1 MANKKKKILEEALK
15 MHEAA
20 GGTYSSPEAAA
31 KQQYANARHETA
43 KNAYN
48 QESMAK
54 AAERKRKKERERT
67 ELGNVQT
74 MRTSGA
80 ERVSLAEARA
90 AEAKKAFEDYM
101 GSDERK
107 QRTAEQQKKQEQ
119 NRFIQHLLTGTSDI
133 MQPEI
138 IQDDKETQLRKAS
151 EDAKQEAAQAKRLA
165 PMADYLARFP
175 VDPEERSQEERT
187 TVEALREFDQM
198 PYADRAALES
208 YAVNGYRDQNLPIEL
223 AGIIP
228 TAQQEAAG
236 LIARYGK
243 GKVDRMAAAYMR
255 WQNAQLNEQ
264 VAQKSREA
272 VDSGAGGSIGHNI
285 ASVAANVGGGIVGTL
300 GQLQN
305 RAMEAG
311 IYGTV
316 DPNAVGSAVNTYV
329 DSVRDETFQN
339 ITGDQYN
346 ENGEKVEDGGAMRQ
360 GAGYLYQAA
369 MSAADSVARMWAAG
383 AFGGGTGLASG
394 LAATQAFSRSMAA
407 ASANG
412 ATPAQAALS
421 AAADATWEYL
431 SEKLPLDKLI
441 DMAPQK
447 NFRAILGNALKQ
459 AGIEIV
465 GEEANLVASLFSQA
479 FILKEK
485 SDFNLQKQ
493 QYMAQGMSEEEA
505 TRAATANLW
514 EEAKQTAIVAGMSG
528 GFQGATQTLTGAFGQ
543 PDEIQDV
550 QQEGNP
556 TEESPVVEPQ
566 EESPLS
572 VQQDPVGQ
580 ETESAPVMP
589 EEAAGAPET
598 RELDV
603 VTQAV
608 QQAQQNREA
617 VQNAQQEPTLAQQLT
632 PEQRVQEAV
641 KGVRKKEEDGVKINT
656 PETGGVWNKLRSYT
670 QSEKENWK
678 YSKRIVLCDGIENFR
693 QFVSNALTSKEQTH
707 KKMYFGAITQNLA
720 TEIKNAAG
728 VNVEGYNLSLGEDE
742 IRKIKKSHGNE
753 KTETSRG
760 QRPVTEAD
768 YLVIPDIVQ
777 NADSIKRSDSDYEGK
792 PALEFRKR
800 NGNEL
805 TTVVA
810 VVSDKRLDVFVQTA
824 YINKKGG
831 SIATPESV
839 QADSFTPV
847 ATGGTAPVSEDP
859 QGQKTVHP
867 GATPKA
873 ESAGSS
879 KEATQ
884 STNMNSSMNIPA
896 GSSVS
901 TIPQLPQ
908 EVNGNPAQESNYYDE
923 FEDWGADPNREGVGN
938 PLADRNYS
946 EVGKRSIKAYMYEN
960 PAVKP
965 FYQEQAAWLLSEL
978 ADTTRGERTY
988 NDQVYYESGGEKGWY
1003 GTKRHTSESIAELL
1017 DQDGMTYEQIERGLN
1032 AIIRDNGEENNAA
1045 SKRIEFVINDRLM
1058 NGYTD
1063 FYSGE
1068 RVPGNAE
1075 YLNLLRSQQQAE
1087 DNGQPAPEGMKGTG
1101 AAEQNFTGKAAYAD
1115 LLQDGNVQRDR
1126 PGDVRPVEVPKK
1138 DGAGRRV
1145 TEFAG
1150 NTYGAKAT
1158 PDYMANEIESLIQDG
1173 KLGFDTR
1180 SNQESLRRAA
1190 DALEGNTEGVK
1201 AQITENLANDKVQ
1214 DGDIEKAM
1222 LLYVKNANSKD
1233 KADQEAAAQ
1242 ILVQL
1247 GKMANITGRDL
1258 QLFSMLR
1265 RMTPE
1270 GQLLYAEKSAR
1281 SMVEGLNK
1289 NRSVNKKIVSRRK
1302 EQAESAVKAVEQ
1314 AKKQAGSAVARNSE
1328 KVREALTK
1336 YAKGESSDKKP
1347 VQAAI
1352 RAALKDI
1359 GETLDKLARSGEKT
1373 KAATGTE
1380 IVKLLTKKYGFDQA
1394 DASHVADVV
1403 KAEYQRMVREKSKKI
1418 LAQSFKERKPRE
1430 QKTSDQIFD
1439 ELANLGAF
1447 DADSEFNQAAAE
1459 KWLKTKDTYIEPE
1472 LAKAYLDAKTDDEK
1486 EAALDNIYKDVAS
1499 RIPATLGEKW
1509 DALRNVAMLL
1519 NPKTHI
1525 RNMGATGSFLPFVE
1539 VKRVIGAGLEKA
1551 LLDEE
1556 QRTKAVLGSDKR
1568 SKALLKWAKE
1578 DAKKPK
1584 VIERLGQ
1591 SGTTGDNARSK
1602 IQEHRQI
1609 LPGIMDE
1616 RYKGNMAVM
1625 EAEDRFFKRITY
1637 ARSLASFLKA
1647 RGYSETDIQ
1656 GGLVPAGVLEEGR
1669 TLAIQ
1674 EAQKATFNDRN
1685 KFSDSLAK
1693 LANTVDDLH
1702 PVMAFMRKGLFPFV
1716 RTPANVMKRLTE
1728 YNPLTPVTLL
1738 FTAKK
1743 DLDSGKKTAADII
1756 DEVSAGLTGAA
1767 AIALGAA
1774 LASGLVPDVELVG
1787 EATEEEKK
1795 QGAIDYSIRIG
1806 DNYYGVG
1813 WLSPTMIPL
1822 FIGATLKNA
1831 YVSAHSSEET
1841 GVDGWDF
1848 ADGLVSIGADI
1859 LNPMMELSML
1869 SSLHE
1874 FSERLKN
1881 EEDPGDKAIAGFMHT
1896 VTSYFTQGLPTIF
1909 GQAEQAAETEK
1920 SSTYVNTDN
1929 STEKAIKKTLGD
1941 ATRRIPGL
1949 DLYQTPRRDEW
1960 GMAIENEGSPLE
1972 RVANAFFNPFAVSK
1986 RKNDPLT
1993 KEISRLNE
2001 ATGENLAPPM
2011 PTRVIN
2017 YTDADGN
2024 QHKNVR
2030 LTQEQYDKLAQI
2042 QGETAKELVTA
2053 LTESDDYKAM
2063 DDEQKAA
2070 SLKLAYEYAK
2080 ETAEIAAM
2088 DDHLGYGE
2096 TWKEELNEAKK
2107 PADFILRRVSGSE
2120 LNKAMSAMDAAWD
2133 HNWATDVKSKALETA
2148 YDNYKA
2154 MSPAARREVEAFAT
2168 GTTAKYLEARRNGIS
2183 HKDFLA
2189 AAKNVETVKGTGK
2202 YNSETK
2208 KNTVKDIDKRE
2219 AIAKTTGLTEH
2230 QVDIIMKA
2238 YMPDYDPDAEKKEKT
2253 ELKYDYIRQE
2263 LGMTPVEYADT
2274 YRAYLENAKKHE
2286 KIAAIQ
2292 DLGYDYTTASK
2303 LYRLY
2308 NGKIDVVAWAGK

>member
-74 MRTSGA
+74 MRTSGE

-243 GKVDRMAAAYMR
+243 GKVDRLAAAYMR

-383 AFGGGTGLASG
+383 AFGGGAGLASG

-459 AGIEIV
+459 AGIEIM

-485 SDFNLQKQ
+485 SDFNLEKQ

-543 PDEIQDV
+543 PDEIQNV

-556 TEESPVVEPQ
+556 AEESPVIEPQ

-572 VQQDPVGQ
+572 AQQDPVGQ
-580 ETESAPVMP
+580 DTESAPVMP

-617 VQNAQQEPTLAQQLT
+617 AQNAQQEPTLAQLLT

-1150 NTYGAKAT
+1150 DAYGAKAT

-1201 AQITENLANDKVQ
+1201 AQITENLAHDKVQ

-1222 LLYVKNANSKD
+1222 LLYVKNANSKE

-1247 GKMANITGRDL
+1247 GKMANITGRSL

-1359 GETLDKLARSGEKT
+1359 GETLDKLARSGEKA

-1509 DALRNVAMLL
+1509 DAWRNVAMLL

-1539 VKRVIGAGLEKA
+1539 VKRVIGAALEKA

-1609 LPGIMDE
+1609 LPGILDKV
-1616 RYKGNMAVM
+1616 RKGNMAVM

-1685 KFSDSLAK
+1685 AFSDTIAK
-1693 LANTVDDLH
+1693 LGRGADKI
-1702 PVMAFMRKGLFPFV
+1702 PVIGKVISKGALPFL
-1716 RTPANVMKRLTE
+1716 RTPANVVARAWDYSPMKLAETFYQVRKGNVDSATAIDQVSSSLT
-1728 YNPLTPVTLL
+1728 
-1738 FTAKK
+1738 
-1743 DLDSGKKTAADII
+1743 GTAAM
-1756 DEVSAGLTGAA
+1756 
-1767 AIALGAA
+1767 ALGAA
-1774 LASGLVPDVELVG
+1774 LAAGIVPDVELVG
-1787 EATEEEKK
+1787 KIEDEDEKESGATE
-1795 QGAIDYSIRIG
+1795 YSLRVG
-1806 DNYYGVG
+1806 DKYYSVS
-1813 WLSPTMIPL
+1813 WIAPAMIPL
-1822 FIGATLKNA
+1822 FIGANLYDKFQA
-1831 YVSAHSSEET
+1831 LGEEN
-1841 GVDGWDF
+1841 GMDGWDVAQAF
-1848 ADGLVSIGADI
+1848 MEVGADA
-1859 LNPMMELSML
+1859 LDPMLELSML
-1869 SSLHE
+1869 SSLNDM
-1874 FSERLKN
+1874 LDAAAD
-1881 EEDPGDKAIAGFMHT
+1881 EDDAGGKAIALFLNAA
-1896 VTSYFTQGLPTIF
+1896 TSYFTQGLPTIF
-1909 GQAEQAAETEK
+1909 GQAEQATETEK

-1929 STEKAIKKTLGD
+1929 KVEKVIKKALGN
-1941 ATRRIPGL
+1941 ASRRIPGIDLFQMPRL
-1949 DLYQTPRRDEW
+1949 DEFGQVVK
-1960 GMAIENEGSPLE
+1960 NEGDGLE
-1972 RVANAFFNPFAVSK
+1972 RAFNAFLNPFNVSQK
-1986 RKNDPLT
+1986 KTDPISQEL
-1993 KEISRLNE
+1993 SRLRK
-2001 ATGENLAPPM
+2001 AGAENASIPLPQR
-2011 PTRVIN
+2011 TIS
-2017 YTDADGN
+2017 YTDTDGEK
-2024 QHKNVR
+2024 HTDVR
-2030 LTQEQYDKLAQI
+2030 LSQEQFQKLAEK
-2042 QGETAKELVTA
+2042 QGQTEQAVLSA
-2053 LTESDDYKAM
+2053 LLDSDDFRAM
-2063 DDEQKAA
+2063 SDEAKDDV
-2070 SLKLAYEYAK
+2070 LAIVHSYAK
-2080 ETAEIAAM
+2080 ETGELAAVEN
-2088 DDHLGYGE
+2088 HLGYSA
-2096 TWKEELNEAKK
+2096 TWMEELAEADD
-2107 PADFILRRVSGSE
+2107 PAKYIVQRVAGTN
-2120 LNKAMSAMDAAWD
+2120 LNRAMTDLDTAWD
-2133 HNWATDVKSKALETA
+2133 HSWNTTAKERALDEAYAEYKSMSKEAQKEIET
-2148 YDNYKA
+2148 
-2154 MSPAARREVEAFAT
+2154 FAT
-2168 GTTAKYLEARRNGIS
+2168 GTAKKYLEARGNGIS

-2292 DLGYDYTTASK
+2292 DLGYDHTMASK

>member
-31 KQQYANARHETA
+31 KQQYANTRHETA

-48 QESMAK
+48 QMFMEK

-90 AEAKKAFEDYM
+90 AGAKKAFEDYM

-175 VDPEERSQEERT
+175 IDPEERSQEERT

-243 GKVDRMAAAYMR
+243 GKVDAMAAAYMR

-346 ENGEKVEDGGAMRQ
+346 ENGEKVEDGGALRQ

-543 PDEIQDV
+543 PDEIQNV
-550 QQEGNP
+550 QQDGNP
-556 TEESPVVEPQ
+556 AEESPVIEPQ

-580 ETESAPVMP
+580 DTESAPVMP

-617 VQNAQQEPTLAQQLT
+617 AQNAQQEPALAQQLT

-641 KGVRKKEEDGVKINT
+641 KGVHGKGNT
-656 PETGGVWNKLRSYT
+656 PYDFA
-670 QSEKENWK
+670 EKEAEPTTAGELPKNG
-678 YSKRIVLCDGIENFR
+678 S
-693 QFVSNALTSKEQTH
+693 
-707 KKMYFGAITQNLA
+707 LA
-720 TEIKNAAG
+720 TPISSASKNNIFQSGTEVKGNPVAA
-728 VNVEGYNLSLGEDE
+728 
-742 IRKIKKSHGNE
+742 
-753 KTETSRG
+753 
-760 QRPVTEAD
+760 
-768 YLVIPDIVQ
+768 
-777 NADSIKRSDSDYEGK
+777 SDY
-792 PALEFRKR
+792 
-800 NGNEL
+800 
-805 TTVVA
+805 
-810 VVSDKRLDVFVQTA
+810 D
-824 YINKKGG
+824 
-831 SIATPESV
+831 
-839 QADSFTPV
+839 
-847 ATGGTAPVSEDP
+847 
-859 QGQKTVHP
+859 
-867 GATPKA
+867 
-873 ESAGSS
+873 AG
-879 KEATQ
+879 
-884 STNMNSSMNIPA
+884 I
-896 GSSVS
+896 
-901 TIPQLPQ
+901 
-908 EVNGNPAQESNYYDE
+908 
-923 FEDWGADPNREGVGN
+923 
-938 PLADRNYS
+938 
-946 EVGKRSIKAYMYEN
+946 
-960 PAVKP
+960 
-965 FYQEQAAWLLSEL
+965 
-978 ADTTRGERTY
+978 
-988 NDQVYYESGGEKGWY
+988 
-1003 GTKRHTSESIAELL
+1003 
-1017 DQDGMTYEQIERGLN
+1017 
-1032 AIIRDNGEENNAA
+1032 
-1045 SKRIEFVINDRLM
+1045 
-1058 NGYTD
+1058 
-1063 FYSGE
+1063 
-1068 RVPGNAE
+1068 
-1075 YLNLLRSQQQAE
+1075 
-1087 DNGQPAPEGMKGTG
+1087 KGTG

-1115 LLQDGNVQRDR
+1115 LLQEGNVQRDR
-1126 PGDVRPVEVPKK
+1126 PGDVRPVEVPKT

-1145 TEFAG
+1145 TELAG
-1150 NTYGAKAT
+1150 NAYGAKAT

-1242 ILVQL
+1242 TLVQL
-1247 GKMANITGRDL
+1247 GKMANITGRNL

-1509 DALRNVAMLL
+1509 DAWRNVAMLL

-1609 LPGIMDE
+1609 LPGILDKV
-1616 RYKGNMAVM
+1616 RKGNMAVM

-1685 KFSDSLAK
+1685 AFSDTIAK
-1693 LANTVDDLH
+1693 LGRGADKI
-1702 PVMAFMRKGLFPFV
+1702 PVIGKVISKGALPFL
-1716 RTPANVMKRLTE
+1716 RTPANVVARAWDYSPMKLAETFYQVRKGDIDAATVIDQVSSSLT
-1728 YNPLTPVTLL
+1728 
-1738 FTAKK
+1738 
-1743 DLDSGKKTAADII
+1743 GTAAM
-1756 DEVSAGLTGAA
+1756 
-1767 AIALGAA
+1767 ALGAA
-1774 LASGLVPDVELVG
+1774 LAAGIAPDVELVG
-1787 EATEEEKK
+1787 RIEDEDEKESGATE
-1795 QGAIDYSIRIG
+1795 YSLRVG
-1806 DNYYGVG
+1806 DKYYSVS

-1822 FIGATLKNA
+1822 FIGANLYDKFQA
-1831 YVSAHSSEET
+1831 LGEEN
-1841 GVDGWDF
+1841 GMDGWGVAQAF
-1848 ADGLVSIGADI
+1848 MEVGAGVVG
-1859 LNPMMELSML
+1859 PMLELSML
-1869 SSLHE
+1869 SSLNDAIAA
-1874 FSERLKN
+1874 FA
-1881 EEDPGDKAIAGFMHT
+1881 EEDDPGMGLLAALLNSA
-1896 VTSYFTQGLPTIF
+1896 TSYFTQGLPTIF
-1909 GQAEQAAETEK
+1909 GQAEQATETEK

-1929 STEKAIKKTLGD
+1929 KVEKVIKKALGN
-1941 ATRRIPGL
+1941 ASRRIPGIDLFQMPRL
-1949 DLYQTPRRDEW
+1949 DEFGQVVK
-1960 GMAIENEGSPLE
+1960 NEGDGLE
-1972 RVANAFFNPFAVSK
+1972 RAFNAFLNPFNVSQK
-1986 RKNDPLT
+1986 KTDPISQEL
-1993 KEISRLNE
+1993 SRLRK
-2001 ATGENLAPPM
+2001 AGAENASIPLPQR
-2011 PTRVIN
+2011 TIS
-2017 YTDADGN
+2017 YTDTDGEK
-2024 QHKNVR
+2024 HTDVR
-2030 LTQEQYDKLAQI
+2030 LSQEQFQKLAEK
-2042 QGETAKELVTA
+2042 QGQTEQAVLSA
-2053 LTESDDYKAM
+2053 LLDSDDFRAM
-2063 DDEQKAA
+2063 SDEVKDDV
-2070 SLKLAYEYAK
+2070 LAIVHSYAK
-2080 ETAEIAAM
+2080 ETGELAAVEN
-2088 DDHLGYGE
+2088 HLGYSA
-2096 TWKEELNEAKK
+2096 TWMEELAEADD
-2107 PADFILRRVSGSE
+2107 PAKYIVQRVAGAN
-2120 LNKAMSAMDAAWD
+2120 LNRAMTDLDTAWD
-2133 HNWATDVKSKALETA
+2133 HSWN
-2148 YDNYKA
+2148 
-2154 MSPAARREVEAFAT
+2154 
-2168 GTTAKYLEARRNGIS
+2168 TTAKERALDEAYAEYKSMSKEAQKEIETFAAGTAKKYLEARRNGIS

-2219 AIAKTTGLTEH
+2219 AIAKTTGLTER

-2263 LGMTPVEYADT
+2263 LGMTPAEYADT

-2292 DLGYDYTTASK
+2292 DLGYDHTMASK

>member
-54 AAERKRKKERERT
+54 AAERKREAEAAKKKAERIAQTKQQVRT
-67 ELGNVQT
+67 E
-74 MRTSGA
+74 A
-80 ERVSLAEARA
+80 EETKTALST
-90 AEAKKAFEDYM
+90 YM
-101 GSDERK
+101 QSDERK
-107 QRTAEQQKKQEQ
+107 QKEEAHKKQELS
-119 NRFIQHLLTGTSDI
+119 RFTQQLLGGNADI
-133 MQPEI
+133 MQPQMLRDE
-138 IQDDKETQLRKAS
+138 KEAQLRK
-151 EDAKQEAAQAKRLA
+151 EADKAGKTQTVLENAQASQERARETTSTEEADLA
-165 PMADYLARFP
+165 EIQAMT
-175 VDPEERSQEERT
+175 PEERRQLDEYIFN
-187 TVEALREFDQM
+187 REQKFYSGFDPTKSDLMMPQM
-198 PYADRAALES
+198 PVVSPLEQK
-208 YAVNGYRDQNLPIEL
+208 YGKKRLDEL
-223 AGIIP
+223 AES
-228 TAQQEAAG
+228 Q
-236 LIARYGK
+236 
-243 GKVDRMAAAYMR
+243 
-255 WQNAQLNEQ
+255 
-264 VAQKSREA
+264 SRKNQREISEKA
-272 VDSGAGGSIGHNI
+272 
-285 ASVAANVGGGIVGTL
+285 
-300 GQLQN
+300 LQ
-305 RAMEAG
+305 
-311 IYGTV
+311 
-316 DPNAVGSAVNTYV
+316 D
-329 DSVRDETFQN
+329 
-339 ITGDQYN
+339 
-346 ENGEKVEDGGAMRQ
+346 
-360 GAGYLYQAA
+360 
-369 MSAADSVARMWAAG
+369 
-383 AFGGGTGLASG
+383 
-394 LAATQAFSRSMAA
+394 AA
-407 ASANG
+407 ASAGGSGWDAVGHSALAVLAGASSGIGKGLDYLKDKAMGTGRYDGMDPNG
-412 ATPAQAALS
+412 AGSFLGNYAGTVQGTVADKIEGDTYDEEGNLIEDGGWLRKGLSMGYQGLMSAAESSVRALLFGGAAGGAAV
-421 AAADATWEYL
+421 AAADTFVDGVNEAMASGATQGQATSIGLAKAMVEFIT
-431 SEKLPLDKLI
+431 EKIPMDRLTDLI
-441 DMAPQK
+441 KGGGKSLLRNMA
-447 NFRAILGNALKQ
+447 AQ
-459 AGIEIV
+459 A
-465 GEEANLVASLFSQA
+465 GEEATTEVASYAAS
-479 FILKEK
+479 ILAEWGILREK
-485 SDFNLQKQ
+485 SGYQQKIAK
-493 QYMAQGMSEEEA
+493 YILDGV
-505 TRAATANLW
+505 NP
-514 EEAKQTAIVAGMSG
+514 EEAKKLVDREVLNEATETAIVSGFAGALGGISG
-528 GFQGATQTLTGAFGQ
+528 TYIGNKVEENAQGDLEQVIQ
-543 PDEIQDV
+543 P
-550 QQEGNP
+550 
-556 TEESPVVEPQ
+556 EESQPSDQ
-566 EESPLS
+566 QGESPLS

-580 ETESAPVMP
+580 GTESAPVMP
-589 EEAAGAPET
+589 EEAASAPET

-617 VQNAQQEPTLAQQLT
+617 AQNAQQEPTLAQQLT
-632 PEQRVQEAV
+632 PEQRVQEAL
-641 KGVRKKEEDGVKINT
+641 KGVHKKEADAVQQEAAAQAAAWRGELAQ
-656 PETGGVWNKLRSYT
+656 ETA
-670 QSEKENWK
+670 E
-678 YSKRIVLCDGIENFR
+678 
-693 QFVSNALTSKEQTH
+693 AEQ
-707 KKMYFGAITQNLA
+707 LA
-720 TEIKNAAG
+720 
-728 VNVEGYNLSLGEDE
+728 VD
-742 IRKIKKSHGNE
+742 R
-753 KTETSRG
+753 
-760 QRPVTEAD
+760 
-768 YLVIPDIVQ
+768 
-777 NADSIKRSDSDYEGK
+777 ADSLAKEEAPPPDLYEQK
-792 PALEFRKR
+792 PA
-800 NGNEL
+800 
-805 TTVVA
+805 
-810 VVSDKRLDVFVQTA
+810 
-824 YINKKGG
+824 
-831 SIATPESV
+831 
-839 QADSFTPV
+839 
-847 ATGGTAPVSEDP
+847 
-859 QGQKTVHP
+859 
-867 GATPKA
+867 
-873 ESAGSS
+873 
-879 KEATQ
+879 
-884 STNMNSSMNIPA
+884 M
-896 GSSVS
+896 
-901 TIPQLPQ
+901 
-908 EVNGNPAQESNYYDE
+908 
-923 FEDWGADPNREGVGN
+923 
-938 PLADRNYS
+938 
-946 EVGKRSIKAYMYEN
+946 
-960 PAVKP
+960 
-965 FYQEQAAWLLSEL
+965 
-978 ADTTRGERTY
+978 
-988 NDQVYYESGGEKGWY
+988 
-1003 GTKRHTSESIAELL
+1003 
-1017 DQDGMTYEQIERGLN
+1017 
-1032 AIIRDNGEENNAA
+1032 
-1045 SKRIEFVINDRLM
+1045 
-1058 NGYTD
+1058 
-1063 FYSGE
+1063 
-1068 RVPGNAE
+1068 
-1075 YLNLLRSQQQAE
+1075 
-1087 DNGQPAPEGMKGTG
+1087 G

-1115 LLQDGNVQRDR
+1115 LLQEGNVQRDR

-1150 NTYGAKAT
+1150 NAYGAKAT

-1201 AQITENLANDKVQ
+1201 AQISENLAHDKVQ

-1247 GKMANITGRDL
+1247 GKMANITGRNL
-1258 QLFSMLR
+1258 QLLGMLR

-1447 DADSEFNQAAAE
+1447 DADSEFNQVAAE

-1509 DALRNVAMLL
+1509 DAWRNVAMLL

-1539 VKRVIGAGLEKA
+1539 VKRVIGAALEKK

-1609 LPGIMDE
+1609 LPGIMDK

-1685 KFSDSLAK
+1685 AFSDTIAK
-1693 LANTVDDLH
+1693 LGRGADKI
-1702 PVMAFMRKGLFPFV
+1702 PVIGKVISKGALPFL
-1716 RTPANVMKRLTE
+1716 RTPANVVARAWDYSPMKLAETFYQVRKGNVDSATAIDQVSSSLT
-1728 YNPLTPVTLL
+1728 
-1738 FTAKK
+1738 
-1743 DLDSGKKTAADII
+1743 GTAAM
-1756 DEVSAGLTGAA
+1756 
-1767 AIALGAA
+1767 ALGAA
-1774 LASGLVPDVELVG
+1774 LAAGIVPDVELVG
-1787 EATEEEKK
+1787 KIEDEDEKESGATE
-1795 QGAIDYSIRIG
+1795 YSLRIG
-1806 DNYYGVG
+1806 NKYYSVS

-1822 FIGATLKNA
+1822 FIGANLYDKFQA
-1831 YVSAHSSEET
+1831 LGEED
-1841 GVDGWDF
+1841 GMDGWDVAQAF
-1848 ADGLVSIGADI
+1848 MEVGADA
-1859 LNPMMELSML
+1859 LDPMLELSML
-1869 SSLHE
+1869 SSLNDM
-1874 FSERLKN
+1874 LDAAAD
-1881 EEDPGDKAIAGFMHT
+1881 EDDAGGKAIALFLNAA
-1896 VTSYFTQGLPTIF
+1896 TSYFTQGLPTIF
-1909 GQAEQAAETEK
+1909 GQAEQATETEK

-1929 STEKAIKKTLGD
+1929 KVEKVIKKALGN
-1941 ATRRIPGL
+1941 ASRRIPGIDLFQMPRL
-1949 DLYQTPRRDEW
+1949 DEFGQVVK
-1960 GMAIENEGSPLE
+1960 NEGDGLE
-1972 RVANAFFNPFAVSK
+1972 RAFNAFLNPFNVSQK
-1986 RKNDPLT
+1986 KTDPISQEL
-1993 KEISRLNE
+1993 SRLRK
-2001 ATGENLAPPM
+2001 AGAENASIPLPQR
-2011 PTRVIN
+2011 TIS
-2017 YTDADGN
+2017 YTDTDGEK
-2024 QHKNVR
+2024 HTDVR
-2030 LTQEQYDKLAQI
+2030 LSQEQFQKLAEK
-2042 QGETAKELVTA
+2042 QGQTEQAVLSA
-2053 LTESDDYKAM
+2053 LLDSDDFRAM
-2063 DDEQKAA
+2063 SDEVKDDV
-2070 SLKLAYEYAK
+2070 LAIVHSYAK
-2080 ETAEIAAM
+2080 ETGELAAVEN
-2088 DDHLGYGE
+2088 HLGYSA
-2096 TWKEELNEAKK
+2096 TWMEELAEADD
-2107 PADFILRRVSGSE
+2107 PAKYIVQRVAGTN
-2120 LNKAMSAMDAAWD
+2120 LNRAMTDLDTAWD
-2133 HNWATDVKSKALETA
+2133 HSWNTTAKERALDEAYAEYKSMSKEAQKEIET
-2148 YDNYKA
+2148 
-2154 MSPAARREVEAFAT
+2154 FAT
-2168 GTTAKYLEARRNGIS
+2168 GTAKKYLEARGNGIS

-2263 LGMTPVEYADT
+2263 LGMTPAEYADT

-2292 DLGYDYTTASK
+2292 GLGYDYTTASK

-2308 NGKIDVVAWAGK
+2308 QGRIDVVAWAGK

>member
-285 ASVAANVGGGIVGTL
+285 ASVAANVGGGIIGTL

-346 ENGEKVEDGGAMRQ
+346 ENGEKVEDGGALRQ

-459 AGIEIV
+459 AGIEIM

-485 SDFNLQKQ
+485 SDFNLEKQ

-543 PDEIQDV
+543 PDEIQNV

-556 TEESPVVEPQ
+556 AEESPVIEPQ

-572 VQQDPVGQ
+572 AQQDPVGQ
-580 ETESAPVMP
+580 DTESAPVMP

-617 VQNAQQEPTLAQQLT
+617 AQNAQQEPTLAQQLT
-632 PEQRVQEAV
+632 SEQRVQEALNGVHGKENTPYDFAEKEAEPTTAGELPKNGSLATPISSASKNNISQSGTEV
-641 KGVRKKEEDGVKINT
+641 KGNPV
-656 PETGGVWNKLRSYT
+656 
-670 QSEKENWK
+670 
-678 YSKRIVLCDGIENFR
+678 
-693 QFVSNALTSKEQTH
+693 
-707 KKMYFGAITQNLA
+707 
-720 TEIKNAAG
+720 AA
-728 VNVEGYNLSLGEDE
+728 
-742 IRKIKKSHGNE
+742 
-753 KTETSRG
+753 
-760 QRPVTEAD
+760 
-768 YLVIPDIVQ
+768 
-777 NADSIKRSDSDYEGK
+777 SDY
-792 PALEFRKR
+792 
-800 NGNEL
+800 
-805 TTVVA
+805 
-810 VVSDKRLDVFVQTA
+810 D
-824 YINKKGG
+824 
-831 SIATPESV
+831 
-839 QADSFTPV
+839 
-847 ATGGTAPVSEDP
+847 
-859 QGQKTVHP
+859 
-867 GATPKA
+867 
-873 ESAGSS
+873 AG
-879 KEATQ
+879 
-884 STNMNSSMNIPA
+884 I
-896 GSSVS
+896 
-901 TIPQLPQ
+901 
-908 EVNGNPAQESNYYDE
+908 
-923 FEDWGADPNREGVGN
+923 
-938 PLADRNYS
+938 
-946 EVGKRSIKAYMYEN
+946 
-960 PAVKP
+960 
-965 FYQEQAAWLLSEL
+965 
-978 ADTTRGERTY
+978 
-988 NDQVYYESGGEKGWY
+988 
-1003 GTKRHTSESIAELL
+1003 
-1017 DQDGMTYEQIERGLN
+1017 
-1032 AIIRDNGEENNAA
+1032 
-1045 SKRIEFVINDRLM
+1045 
-1058 NGYTD
+1058 
-1063 FYSGE
+1063 
-1068 RVPGNAE
+1068 
-1075 YLNLLRSQQQAE
+1075 
-1087 DNGQPAPEGMKGTG
+1087 KGTG

-1115 LLQDGNVQRDR
+1115 LLQKGNVQRDR

-1150 NTYGAKAT
+1150 NAYGAKAT

-1247 GKMANITGRDL
+1247 GKMANITGRNL
-1258 QLFSMLR
+1258 QLFRMLR

-1509 DALRNVAMLL
+1509 DAWRNVAMLR

-1568 SKALLKWAKE
+1568 SKALLNWAKE

-1609 LPGIMDE
+1609 LPGIMDK

-1685 KFSDSLAK
+1685 AFSDTIAK
-1693 LANTVDDLH
+1693 LGRGADKI
-1702 PVMAFMRKGLFPFV
+1702 PVIGKVISKGTLPFL
-1716 RTPANVMKRLTE
+1716 RTPANVVARVWDYSPMKLAETFYQVRKGNIDAATAIDQVSSSLT
-1728 YNPLTPVTLL
+1728 
-1738 FTAKK
+1738 
-1743 DLDSGKKTAADII
+1743 GTAAM
-1756 DEVSAGLTGAA
+1756 
-1767 AIALGAA
+1767 ALGAA
-1774 LASGLVPDVELVG
+1774 LAAGIVPDVELVG
-1787 EATEEEKK
+1787 KIEDEDEKESGATE
-1795 QGAIDYSIRIG
+1795 YSLRVG
-1806 DNYYGVG
+1806 DKYYSVS
-1813 WLSPTMIPL
+1813 WMAPAMIPL
-1822 FIGATLKNA
+1822 FIGANLYDKFQA
-1831 YVSAHSSEET
+1831 LGEEN
-1841 GVDGWDF
+1841 GMDGWDVAQAF
-1848 ADGLVSIGADI
+1848 MEVGAGVVG
-1859 LNPMMELSML
+1859 PMLELSML
-1869 SSLHE
+1869 SSLNDAIAA
-1874 FSERLKN
+1874 FA
-1881 EEDPGDKAIAGFMHT
+1881 EEDDPGMGLLAALLNSA
-1896 VTSYFTQGLPTIF
+1896 TSYFTQGLPTIF
-1909 GQAEQAAETEK
+1909 GQAEQATETEK

-1929 STEKAIKKTLGD
+1929 KVEKVIKKALGN
-1941 ATRRIPGL
+1941 ASRRIPGIDLFQMPRL
-1949 DLYQTPRRDEW
+1949 DEFGQVVK
-1960 GMAIENEGSPLE
+1960 NEGDGLE
-1972 RVANAFFNPFAVSK
+1972 RAFNAFLNPFNVSQK
-1986 RKNDPLT
+1986 KTDPISQEL
-1993 KEISRLNE
+1993 SRLRK
-2001 ATGENLAPPM
+2001 AGAENASIPLPQR
-2011 PTRVIN
+2011 TIS
-2017 YTDADGN
+2017 YTDTDGEK
-2024 QHKNVR
+2024 HTDVR
-2030 LTQEQYDKLAQI
+2030 LSQEQFQKLAEK
-2042 QGETAKELVTA
+2042 QGQTEQAVLSA
-2053 LTESDDYKAM
+2053 LLDSDDFRAM
-2063 DDEQKAA
+2063 SDEVKDDV
-2070 SLKLAYEYAK
+2070 LAIVHSYAK
-2080 ETAEIAAM
+2080 ETGELAAVEN
-2088 DDHLGYGE
+2088 HLGYSA
-2096 TWKEELNEAKK
+2096 TWMEELAEADD
-2107 PADFILRRVSGSE
+2107 PAKYIVQRVAGTN
-2120 LNKAMSAMDAAWD
+2120 LNRAMTDLDTAWD
-2133 HNWATDVKSKALETA
+2133 HSWNTTAKERALDEAYAEYKSMSKEAQKEIET
-2148 YDNYKA
+2148 
-2154 MSPAARREVEAFAT
+2154 FAT
-2168 GTTAKYLEARRNGIS
+2168 GTAKKYLEARGNGIS

-2208 KNTVKDIDKRE
+2208 ENKVRDIDKRE

>member
-31 KQQYANARHETA
+31 KQQYANTRHETA

-48 QESMAK
+48 QMFMEK

-90 AEAKKAFEDYM
+90 AGAKKAFEDYM

-175 VDPEERSQEERT
+175 IDPEERSQEERT

-243 GKVDRMAAAYMR
+243 GKVDAMAAAYMR

-346 ENGEKVEDGGAMRQ
+346 ENGEKVEDGGALRQ

-543 PDEIQDV
+543 PDEIQNV
-550 QQEGNP
+550 QQDGNP
-556 TEESPVVEPQ
+556 AEESPVIEPQ

-580 ETESAPVMP
+580 DTESAPVMP

-617 VQNAQQEPTLAQQLT
+617 AQNAQQEPALAQQLT

-641 KGVRKKEEDGVKINT
+641 KGVHGKGNT
-656 PETGGVWNKLRSYT
+656 PYDFA
-670 QSEKENWK
+670 EKEAEPTTAGELPKNG
-678 YSKRIVLCDGIENFR
+678 S
-693 QFVSNALTSKEQTH
+693 
-707 KKMYFGAITQNLA
+707 LA
-720 TEIKNAAG
+720 TPISSASKNNIFQSGTEVKGNPVAA
-728 VNVEGYNLSLGEDE
+728 
-742 IRKIKKSHGNE
+742 
-753 KTETSRG
+753 
-760 QRPVTEAD
+760 
-768 YLVIPDIVQ
+768 
-777 NADSIKRSDSDYEGK
+777 SDY
-792 PALEFRKR
+792 
-800 NGNEL
+800 
-805 TTVVA
+805 
-810 VVSDKRLDVFVQTA
+810 D
-824 YINKKGG
+824 
-831 SIATPESV
+831 
-839 QADSFTPV
+839 
-847 ATGGTAPVSEDP
+847 
-859 QGQKTVHP
+859 
-867 GATPKA
+867 
-873 ESAGSS
+873 AG
-879 KEATQ
+879 
-884 STNMNSSMNIPA
+884 I
-896 GSSVS
+896 
-901 TIPQLPQ
+901 
-908 EVNGNPAQESNYYDE
+908 
-923 FEDWGADPNREGVGN
+923 
-938 PLADRNYS
+938 
-946 EVGKRSIKAYMYEN
+946 
-960 PAVKP
+960 
-965 FYQEQAAWLLSEL
+965 
-978 ADTTRGERTY
+978 
-988 NDQVYYESGGEKGWY
+988 
-1003 GTKRHTSESIAELL
+1003 
-1017 DQDGMTYEQIERGLN
+1017 
-1032 AIIRDNGEENNAA
+1032 
-1045 SKRIEFVINDRLM
+1045 
-1058 NGYTD
+1058 
-1063 FYSGE
+1063 
-1068 RVPGNAE
+1068 
-1075 YLNLLRSQQQAE
+1075 
-1087 DNGQPAPEGMKGTG
+1087 KGTG

-1115 LLQDGNVQRDR
+1115 LLQEGNVQRDR
-1126 PGDVRPVEVPKK
+1126 PGDVRPVEVPKT

-1145 TEFAG
+1145 TELAG
-1150 NTYGAKAT
+1150 NAYGAKAT

-1247 GKMANITGRDL
+1247 GKMANITGRNL
-1258 QLFSMLR
+1258 QILGMLR

-1270 GQLLYAEKSAR
+1270 GQLLYIEKSAR
-1281 SMVEGLNK
+1281 SMVDSLNQK
-1289 NRSVNKKIVSRRK
+1289 RSAREKAVPRRK
-1302 EQAESAVKAVEQ
+1302 EQAERAVEAVNRAKEQTAQAVKTA
-1314 AKKQAGSAVARNSE
+1314 AKRVRYQKGKVVIEGNQHGEPFVFEYAQKVGEALAQGIERRATKGPKGKTFLQEIAENLQRFANE
-1328 KVREALTK
+1328 KVDTPKQQKRTLTATELLRDYIQNQDFYIAAWENAQQNLRDSGNKNQKLDEFMNTGIGVDANNSAKNKIFAKALTEAAIASGETK
-1336 YAKGESSDKKP
+1336 RMIETQKALGFRNMADPVAEKLISQTGATGDMAETIRAAARDYISQVEAGIEQDPKSRSESSIVEGK
-1347 VQAAI
+1347 I
-1352 RAALKDI
+1352 RAALQDVEK
-1359 GETLDKLARSGEKT
+1359 TLDKLARSDGKT
-1373 KAATGTE
+1373 KVDTGKQVVE
-1380 IVKLLTKKYGFDQA
+1380 LLTKKYGFDQA

-1403 KAEYQRMVREKSKKI
+1403 KAEYQRMVREKSQKI

-1499 RIPATLGEKW
+1499 RIPAALGEKW
-1509 DALRNVAMLL
+1509 DAWRNVAMLL

-1609 LPGIMDE
+1609 LPGILDKV
-1616 RYKGNMAVM
+1616 RKGNMAVM

-1685 KFSDSLAK
+1685 AFSDTIAK
-1693 LANTVDDLH
+1693 LGRGADKI
-1702 PVMAFMRKGLFPFV
+1702 PVIGKVISKGALPFL
-1716 RTPANVMKRLTE
+1716 RTPANVVARAWDYSPMKLAETFYQVRKGDIDAATVIDQVSSSLT
-1728 YNPLTPVTLL
+1728 
-1738 FTAKK
+1738 
-1743 DLDSGKKTAADII
+1743 GTAAM
-1756 DEVSAGLTGAA
+1756 
-1767 AIALGAA
+1767 ALGAA
-1774 LASGLVPDVELVG
+1774 LAAGIAPDVELVG
-1787 EATEEEKK
+1787 RIEDEDEKESGATE
-1795 QGAIDYSIRIG
+1795 YSLRVG
-1806 DNYYGVG
+1806 DKYYSVS

-1822 FIGATLKNA
+1822 FIGANLYDKFQA
-1831 YVSAHSSEET
+1831 LGEEN
-1841 GVDGWDF
+1841 GMDGWGVAQAF
-1848 ADGLVSIGADI
+1848 MEVGADA
-1859 LNPMMELSML
+1859 LDPMLELSML
-1869 SSLHE
+1869 SSLNDM
-1874 FSERLKN
+1874 LDAAAD
-1881 EEDPGDKAIAGFMHT
+1881 EDDAGGKAIALFLNAA
-1896 VTSYFTQGLPTIF
+1896 TSYFTQGLPTIF
-1909 GQAEQAAETEK
+1909 GQAEQATETEK

-1929 STEKAIKKTLGD
+1929 KVEKVIKKALGN
-1941 ATRRIPGL
+1941 ASRRIPGIDLFQMPRL
-1949 DLYQTPRRDEW
+1949 DEFGQVVK
-1960 GMAIENEGSPLE
+1960 NEGDGLE
-1972 RVANAFFNPFAVSK
+1972 RAFNAFLNPFNVSQK
-1986 RKNDPLT
+1986 KTDPISQEL
-1993 KEISRLNE
+1993 SRLRK
-2001 ATGENLAPPM
+2001 AGAENASIPLPQR
-2011 PTRVIN
+2011 TIS
-2017 YTDADGN
+2017 YTDTDGEK
-2024 QHKNVR
+2024 HTDVR
-2030 LTQEQYDKLAQI
+2030 LSQEQFQKLAEK
-2042 QGETAKELVTA
+2042 QGQTEQAVLSA
-2053 LTESDDYKAM
+2053 LLDSDDFRAM
-2063 DDEQKAA
+2063 SDEVKDDV
-2070 SLKLAYEYAK
+2070 LAIVHSYAK
-2080 ETAEIAAM
+2080 ETGELAAVEN
-2088 DDHLGYGE
+2088 HLGYSA
-2096 TWKEELNEAKK
+2096 TWMEELAEADD
-2107 PADFILRRVSGSE
+2107 PAKYIVQRVAGAN
-2120 LNKAMSAMDAAWD
+2120 LNRAMTDLDTAWD
-2133 HNWATDVKSKALETA
+2133 HSWN
-2148 YDNYKA
+2148 
-2154 MSPAARREVEAFAT
+2154 
-2168 GTTAKYLEARRNGIS
+2168 TTAKERALDEAYAEYKSMSKEAQKEIETFAAGTAKKYLEARRNGIS

-2238 YMPDYDPDAEKKEKT
+2238 YMPDYDPTDEKPNKT
-2253 ELKYDYIRQE
+2253 EFKYDYIRQE
-2263 LGMTPVEYADT
+2263 LGMTPAEYADT
-2274 YRAYLENAKKHE
+2274 YRAYLENAKRHE

>member
-31 KQQYANARHETA
+31 KQQYANTRHETA

-48 QESMAK
+48 QMFMEK

-90 AEAKKAFEDYM
+90 AGAKKAFEDYM

-175 VDPEERSQEERT
+175 IDPEERSQEERT

-243 GKVDRMAAAYMR
+243 GKVDAMAAAYMR

-346 ENGEKVEDGGAMRQ
+346 ENGEKVEDGGALRQ

-543 PDEIQDV
+543 PDEIQNV
-550 QQEGNP
+550 QQDGNP
-556 TEESPVVEPQ
+556 AEESPVIEPQ

-580 ETESAPVMP
+580 DTESAPVMP

-617 VQNAQQEPTLAQQLT
+617 AQNAQQEPALAQQLT

-641 KGVRKKEEDGVKINT
+641 KGVHGKGNT
-656 PETGGVWNKLRSYT
+656 PYDFA
-670 QSEKENWK
+670 EKEAEPTTAGELPKNG
-678 YSKRIVLCDGIENFR
+678 S
-693 QFVSNALTSKEQTH
+693 
-707 KKMYFGAITQNLA
+707 LA
-720 TEIKNAAG
+720 TPISSASKNNIFQSGTEVKGNPVAA
-728 VNVEGYNLSLGEDE
+728 
-742 IRKIKKSHGNE
+742 
-753 KTETSRG
+753 
-760 QRPVTEAD
+760 
-768 YLVIPDIVQ
+768 
-777 NADSIKRSDSDYEGK
+777 SDY
-792 PALEFRKR
+792 
-800 NGNEL
+800 
-805 TTVVA
+805 
-810 VVSDKRLDVFVQTA
+810 D
-824 YINKKGG
+824 
-831 SIATPESV
+831 
-839 QADSFTPV
+839 
-847 ATGGTAPVSEDP
+847 
-859 QGQKTVHP
+859 
-867 GATPKA
+867 
-873 ESAGSS
+873 AG
-879 KEATQ
+879 
-884 STNMNSSMNIPA
+884 I
-896 GSSVS
+896 
-901 TIPQLPQ
+901 
-908 EVNGNPAQESNYYDE
+908 
-923 FEDWGADPNREGVGN
+923 
-938 PLADRNYS
+938 
-946 EVGKRSIKAYMYEN
+946 
-960 PAVKP
+960 
-965 FYQEQAAWLLSEL
+965 
-978 ADTTRGERTY
+978 
-988 NDQVYYESGGEKGWY
+988 
-1003 GTKRHTSESIAELL
+1003 
-1017 DQDGMTYEQIERGLN
+1017 
-1032 AIIRDNGEENNAA
+1032 
-1045 SKRIEFVINDRLM
+1045 
-1058 NGYTD
+1058 
-1063 FYSGE
+1063 
-1068 RVPGNAE
+1068 
-1075 YLNLLRSQQQAE
+1075 
-1087 DNGQPAPEGMKGTG
+1087 KGTG

-1115 LLQDGNVQRDR
+1115 LLQEGNVQRDR
-1126 PGDVRPVEVPKK
+1126 PGDVRPVEVPKT

-1145 TEFAG
+1145 TELAG
-1150 NTYGAKAT
+1150 NAYGAKAT

-1242 ILVQL
+1242 TLVQL
-1247 GKMANITGRDL
+1247 GKMANITGRNL

-1509 DALRNVAMLL
+1509 DAWRNVAMLL

-1609 LPGIMDE
+1609 LPGILDKV
-1616 RYKGNMAVM
+1616 RKGNMAVM

-1685 KFSDSLAK
+1685 AFSDTIAK
-1693 LANTVDDLH
+1693 LGRGADKI
-1702 PVMAFMRKGLFPFV
+1702 PVIGKVISKGALPFL
-1716 RTPANVMKRLTE
+1716 RTPANVVARAWDYSPMKLAETFYQVRKGDIDAATVIDQVSSSLT
-1728 YNPLTPVTLL
+1728 
-1738 FTAKK
+1738 
-1743 DLDSGKKTAADII
+1743 GTAAM
-1756 DEVSAGLTGAA
+1756 
-1767 AIALGAA
+1767 ALGAA
-1774 LASGLVPDVELVG
+1774 LAAGIAPDVELVG
-1787 EATEEEKK
+1787 RIEDEDEKESGATE
-1795 QGAIDYSIRIG
+1795 YSLRVG
-1806 DNYYGVG
+1806 DKYYSVS

-1822 FIGATLKNA
+1822 FIGANLYDKFQA
-1831 YVSAHSSEET
+1831 LGEEN
-1841 GVDGWDF
+1841 GMDGWGVAQAF
-1848 ADGLVSIGADI
+1848 MEVGAGVVG
-1859 LNPMMELSML
+1859 PMLELSML
-1869 SSLHE
+1869 SSLNDAIAA
-1874 FSERLKN
+1874 FA
-1881 EEDPGDKAIAGFMHT
+1881 EEDDPGMGLLAALLNSA
-1896 VTSYFTQGLPTIF
+1896 TSYFTQGLPTIF
-1909 GQAEQAAETEK
+1909 GQAEQATETEK

-1929 STEKAIKKTLGD
+1929 KVEKVIKKALGN
-1941 ATRRIPGL
+1941 ASRRIPGI
-1949 DLYQTPRRDEW
+1949 DLFQTPRLDEF
-1960 GMAIENEGSPLE
+1960 GQVVKNEGDGLE
-1972 RVANAFFNPFAVSK
+1972 RAFNAFLNPFNVSQK
-1986 RKNDPLT
+1986 KTDPISQEL
-1993 KEISRLNE
+1993 SRLRK
-2001 ATGENLAPPM
+2001 AGAENASIPLPQR
-2011 PTRVIN
+2011 TIS
-2017 YTDADGN
+2017 YTDTDGEK
-2024 QHKNVR
+2024 HTDVR
-2030 LTQEQYDKLAQI
+2030 LSQEQFQKLAEK
-2042 QGETAKELVTA
+2042 QGQTEQAVLSA
-2053 LTESDDYKAM
+2053 LLESDDFRAM
-2063 DDEQKAA
+2063 SDEVKDDV
-2070 SLKLAYEYAK
+2070 LAIVHSYAK
-2080 ETAEIAAM
+2080 ETGELAAVEN
-2088 DDHLGYGE
+2088 HLGYSA
-2096 TWKEELNEAKK
+2096 TWMEELAEADD
-2107 PADFILRRVSGSE
+2107 PAKYIVQRVAGTN
-2120 LNKAMSAMDAAWD
+2120 LNRAMTDLDTAWD
-2133 HNWATDVKSKALETA
+2133 HSWNTTAKERALDEAYAEYKSMSKEAQKEIET
-2148 YDNYKA
+2148 
-2154 MSPAARREVEAFAT
+2154 FAT
-2168 GTTAKYLEARRNGIS
+2168 GTAKKYLEARGNGIS

-2219 AIAKTTGLTEH
+2219 AIAKTTGLTER

-2263 LGMTPVEYADT
+2263 LGMTPAEYADT

-2308 NGKIDVVAWAGK
+2308 QGKIDVVAWAGK

>member
-1 MANKKKKILEEALK
+1 MANKKQKILEQALK
-15 MHEAA
+15 MHKAA
-20 GGTYSSPEAAA
+20 GGTYSTPEAAA
-31 KQQYANARHETA
+31 KQQYANARHEIA
-43 KNAYN
+43 KNYYN
-48 QESMAK
+48 QYFGAMQSESLAK
-54 AAERKRKKERERT
+54 AGERERQEARENA
-67 ELGNVQT
+67 ELGSFQT

-80 ERVSLAEARA
+80 ERIAQAESRAARA
-90 AEAKKAFEDYM
+90 KKDFEDYM

-119 NRFIQHLLTGTSDI
+119 NRFLQHLLTGTSDI

-138 IQDDKETQLRKAS
+138 IRDDKEIQLRKAS
-151 EDAKQEAAQAKRLA
+151 EEAQQEAAQAKRLA

-175 VDPEERSQEERT
+175 ADPEERSQDERT

-223 AGIIP
+223 TGMIP

-236 LIARYGK
+236 LIDRYGK
-243 GKVDRMAAAYMR
+243 DKVDKMAAAYMR

-264 VAQKSREA
+264 VAQKTRES

-285 ASVAANVGGGIVGTL
+285 ASVAANVGGGVVNML

-305 RAMEAG
+305 RAMETG
-311 IYGTV
+311 IYDTV

-339 ITGDQYN
+339 ITGDQYD
-346 ENGEKVEDGGAMRQ
+346 ENGEKVEDGGALRQ

-383 AFGGGTGLASG
+383 AFGGGTALASG

-412 ATPAQAALS
+412 ATPAQAAIS

-431 SEKLPLDKLI
+431 SEKLPLDKLV

-447 NFRAILGNALKQ
+447 NFRAVLGNALKQ

-485 SDFNLQKQ
+485 SDFNLQVQ
-493 QYMAQGMSEEEA
+493 QYLAQGMSEEEA
-505 TRAATANLW
+505 KKAATADIW
-514 EEAKQTAIVAGMSG
+514 QEMKQTAIVSGISG
-528 GFQGATQTLTGAFGQ
+528 GVSGGVQTLTGAFG
-543 PDEIQDV
+543 
-550 QQEGNP
+550 NP
-556 TEESPVVEPQ
+556 VL

-572 VQQDPVGQ
+572 VQQDPMGQ
-580 ETESAPVMP
+580 DTESAPVMP

-617 VQNAQQEPTLAQQLT
+617 AQNAQQEPTLAQQLT
-632 PEQRVQEAV
+632 PEQRVQEAL

-720 TEIKNAAG
+720 TEIKNATG

-847 ATGGTAPVSEDP
+847 ATGGTAPVSEDS

-901 TIPQLPQ
+901 TIPQLLQ
-908 EVNGNPAQESNYYDE
+908 EVNENPAQAS
-923 FEDWGADPNREGVGN
+923 
-938 PLADRNYS
+938 
-946 EVGKRSIKAYMYEN
+946 
-960 PAVKP
+960 
-965 FYQEQAAWLLSEL
+965 
-978 ADTTRGERTY
+978 
-988 NDQVYYESGGEKGWY
+988 
-1003 GTKRHTSESIAELL
+1003 
-1017 DQDGMTYEQIERGLN
+1017 
-1032 AIIRDNGEENNAA
+1032 DN
-1045 SKRIEFVINDRLM
+1045 L
-1058 NGYTD
+1058 
-1063 FYSGE
+1063 
-1068 RVPGNAE
+1068 P
-1075 YLNLLRSQQQAE
+1075 
-1087 DNGQPAPEGMKGTG
+1087 NGQQPVPEGMKGTG

-1115 LLQDGNVQRDR
+1115 LLQKGNVQRDR

-1150 NTYGAKAT
+1150 NAYGAKAT

-1190 DALEGNTEGVK
+1190 AALEGNTEGVK

-1247 GKMANITGRDL
+1247 GKMANITGRNL
-1258 QLFSMLR
+1258 QLFRMLR

-1281 SMVEGLNK
+1281 SLVDSLNK
-1289 NRSVNKKIVSRRK
+1289 KRGAGKKAVPRRR
-1302 EQAESAVKAVEQ
+1302 EQAERAVEAVKQARRQAENAVKE
-1314 AKKQAGSAVARNSE
+1314 AGSRVRYKDGAF
-1328 KVREALTK
+1328 KVDGDPAMSKYAQKVGEALAK
-1336 YAKGESSDKKP
+1336 YAKEESGDKKP
-1347 VQAAI
+1347 VQAAV
-1352 RAALKDI
+1352 RSALKDI
-1359 GETLDKLARSGEKT
+1359 GETLSSVARSSGQKKDAVE
-1373 KAATGTE
+1373 AR
-1380 IVKLLTKKYGFDQA
+1380 IVEVLVNKYNFSEP
-1394 DASHVADVV
+1394 DASKVADVV
-1403 KAEYQRMVREKSKKI
+1403 KEQYRDMVKEKSKSI
-1418 LAQSFKERKPRE
+1418 LEKKFQQRKPAKR
-1430 QKTSDQIFD
+1430 KTSDQIFD
-1439 ELANLGAF
+1439 ELSNLGAF

-1509 DALRNVAMLL
+1509 DAWRNMAMLL

-1539 VKRVIGAGLEKA
+1539 VKRVIGAALEKA

-1556 QRTKAVLGSDKR
+1556 QRTKAVVGSDKR

-1578 DAKKPK
+1578 DAEKPK
-1584 VIERLGQ
+1584 IIERLGQ
-1591 SGTTGDNARSK
+1591 SGTTGDDARSK

-1609 LPGIMDE
+1609 LPGILDKA
-1616 RYKGNMAVM
+1616 RKGNMAAM
-1625 EAEDRFFKRITY
+1625 EAEDRFFKKITY

-1693 LANTVDDLH
+1693 LTNVVDGIH
-1702 PVMAFMRKGLFPFV
+1702 PVMAFMRKGLLPFV
-1716 RTPANVMKRLTE
+1716 RTPANVVKRLTE
-1728 YNPLTPVTLL
+1728 YNPLALGTLL

-1756 DEVSAGLTGAA
+1756 DEVSAGLTGSAA
-1767 AIALGAA
+1767 MALGAA
-1774 LASGLVPDVELVG
+1774 LASGFVPDVELVG
-1787 EATEEEKK
+1787 EATEEEKE

-1831 YVSAHSSEET
+1831 YVSAHSSEEA

-1848 ADGLVSIGADI
+1848 ADGLVSIGAGI

-1874 FSERLKN
+1874 LGERLKN
-1881 EEDPGDKAIAGFMHT
+1881 EEEAGDKAIAFFMHT

-1909 GQAEQAAETEK
+1909 GQAEQATETEK

-1929 STEKAIKKTLGD
+1929 PTEKAIKKTLGD

-1960 GMAIENEGSPLE
+1960 GLTIENEGSPLE
-1972 RVANAFFNPFAVSK
+1972 RVANAFFNPFTVSK

-2001 ATGENLAPPM
+2001 ATGEDLTPPM
-2011 PTRVIN
+2011 PARVIN
-2017 YTDADGN
+2017 YTDGDGN

-2030 LTQEQYDKLAQI
+2030 LTQEQYDKLAQT
-2042 QGETAKELVTA
+2042 QGETAKELVAA

-2120 LNKAMSAMDAAWD
+2120 LNKAMSAMDTAWD

-2148 YDNYKA
+2148 YENYRA

-2219 AIAKTTGLTEH
+2219 AIAKTTGLTVH

-2263 LGMTPVEYADT
+2263 LGMTPAEYADT
-2274 YRAYLENAKKHE
+2274 YRAYLENAKRHE

-2308 NGKIDVVAWAGK
+2308 QGKIDVVAWAGK

>member
-31 KQQYANARHETA
+31 KQQYANTRHETA

-48 QESMAK
+48 QMFMEK

-90 AEAKKAFEDYM
+90 AGAKKAFEDYM

-243 GKVDRMAAAYMR
+243 GKVDAMAAAYMR

-285 ASVAANVGGGIVGTL
+285 ASVAANVGGGIIGTL

-407 ASANG
+407 ASTNG

-543 PDEIQDV
+543 PDEIQNV
-550 QQEGNP
+550 QQEEYP
-556 TEESPVVEPQ
+556 TAESPVMEPQ

-580 ETESAPVMP
+580 DTESAPVMP

-608 QQAQQNREA
+608 QQAQQNRET

-641 KGVRKKEEDGVKINT
+641 KGVHGKGNT
-656 PETGGVWNKLRSYT
+656 PYDFA
-670 QSEKENWK
+670 EKEAEPTTAGELPKNG
-678 YSKRIVLCDGIENFR
+678 S
-693 QFVSNALTSKEQTH
+693 
-707 KKMYFGAITQNLA
+707 LA
-720 TEIKNAAG
+720 TPISSASKNNIFQSGTEVKGNPVAA
-728 VNVEGYNLSLGEDE
+728 
-742 IRKIKKSHGNE
+742 
-753 KTETSRG
+753 
-760 QRPVTEAD
+760 
-768 YLVIPDIVQ
+768 
-777 NADSIKRSDSDYEGK
+777 SDY
-792 PALEFRKR
+792 
-800 NGNEL
+800 
-805 TTVVA
+805 
-810 VVSDKRLDVFVQTA
+810 D
-824 YINKKGG
+824 
-831 SIATPESV
+831 
-839 QADSFTPV
+839 
-847 ATGGTAPVSEDP
+847 
-859 QGQKTVHP
+859 
-867 GATPKA
+867 
-873 ESAGSS
+873 AG
-879 KEATQ
+879 
-884 STNMNSSMNIPA
+884 I
-896 GSSVS
+896 
-901 TIPQLPQ
+901 
-908 EVNGNPAQESNYYDE
+908 
-923 FEDWGADPNREGVGN
+923 
-938 PLADRNYS
+938 
-946 EVGKRSIKAYMYEN
+946 
-960 PAVKP
+960 
-965 FYQEQAAWLLSEL
+965 
-978 ADTTRGERTY
+978 
-988 NDQVYYESGGEKGWY
+988 
-1003 GTKRHTSESIAELL
+1003 
-1017 DQDGMTYEQIERGLN
+1017 
-1032 AIIRDNGEENNAA
+1032 
-1045 SKRIEFVINDRLM
+1045 
-1058 NGYTD
+1058 
-1063 FYSGE
+1063 
-1068 RVPGNAE
+1068 
-1075 YLNLLRSQQQAE
+1075 
-1087 DNGQPAPEGMKGTG
+1087 KGTG

-1115 LLQDGNVQRDR
+1115 LLQKGNVQRDR
-1126 PGDVRPVEVPKK
+1126 PGDVRPVEVPKT

-1150 NTYGAKAT
+1150 NAYGAKAT

-1242 ILVQL
+1242 TLVQL
-1247 GKMANITGRDL
+1247 GKMANITGRNL

-1380 IVKLLTKKYGFDQA
+1380 IVELLTKKYGFDQA

-1403 KAEYQRMVREKSKKI
+1403 KAEYQRMVREKSQKI

-1509 DALRNVAMLL
+1509 DAWRNVAMLL

-1609 LPGIMDE
+1609 LPGILDKV
-1616 RYKGNMAVM
+1616 RKGNMAVM

-1685 KFSDSLAK
+1685 AFSDTIAK
-1693 LANTVDDLH
+1693 LGRGADKI
-1702 PVMAFMRKGLFPFV
+1702 PVIGKVISKGALPFL
-1716 RTPANVMKRLTE
+1716 RTPANVVARAWDYSPMKLAETFYQVRKGDIDAATVIDQVSSSLT
-1728 YNPLTPVTLL
+1728 
-1738 FTAKK
+1738 
-1743 DLDSGKKTAADII
+1743 GTAAM
-1756 DEVSAGLTGAA
+1756 
-1767 AIALGAA
+1767 ALGAA
-1774 LASGLVPDVELVG
+1774 LAAGIAPDVELVG
-1787 EATEEEKK
+1787 RIEDEDEKESGATE
-1795 QGAIDYSIRIG
+1795 YSLRVG
-1806 DNYYGVG
+1806 DKYYSVS

-1822 FIGATLKNA
+1822 FIGANLYDKFQA
-1831 YVSAHSSEET
+1831 LGEEN
-1841 GVDGWDF
+1841 GMDGWGVAQAF
-1848 ADGLVSIGADI
+1848 MEVGAGVVG
-1859 LNPMMELSML
+1859 PMLELSML
-1869 SSLHE
+1869 SSLNDAIAA
-1874 FSERLKN
+1874 FA
-1881 EEDPGDKAIAGFMHT
+1881 EEDDPGMGLLAALLNSA
-1896 VTSYFTQGLPTIF
+1896 TSYFTQGLPTIF
-1909 GQAEQAAETEK
+1909 GQAEQATETEK

-1929 STEKAIKKTLGD
+1929 KVEKVIKKALGN
-1941 ATRRIPGL
+1941 ASRRIPGI
-1949 DLYQTPRRDEW
+1949 DLFQTPRLDEF
-1960 GMAIENEGSPLE
+1960 GQVVKNEGDGLE
-1972 RVANAFFNPFAVSK
+1972 RAFNAFLNPFNVSQK
-1986 RKNDPLT
+1986 KTDPISQEL
-1993 KEISRLNE
+1993 SRLRK
-2001 ATGENLAPPM
+2001 AGAENASIPLPQR
-2011 PTRVIN
+2011 TIS
-2017 YTDADGN
+2017 YTDTDGEK
-2024 QHKNVR
+2024 HTDVR
-2030 LTQEQYDKLAQI
+2030 LSQEQFQKLAEK
-2042 QGETAKELVTA
+2042 QGQTEQAVLSA
-2053 LTESDDYKAM
+2053 LLDSDDFRAM
-2063 DDEQKAA
+2063 SDEAKDDV
-2070 SLKLAYEYAK
+2070 LALVHSYAK
-2080 ETAEIAAM
+2080 ETGELAAVEN
-2088 DDHLGYGE
+2088 HLGYSA
-2096 TWKEELNEAKK
+2096 TWMEELAEADD
-2107 PADFILRRVSGSE
+2107 PAKYIVQRVAGTN
-2120 LNKAMSAMDAAWD
+2120 LNRAMTDLDTAWD
-2133 HNWATDVKSKALETA
+2133 HSWN
-2148 YDNYKA
+2148 
-2154 MSPAARREVEAFAT
+2154 
-2168 GTTAKYLEARRNGIS
+2168 TTAKERALDEAYAEYKSMSKEAQKEIETFAVGTAKKYLEARGNGIS

-2238 YMPDYDPDAEKKEKT
+2238 YMPDYDPTDEKPNKT
-2253 ELKYDYIRQE
+2253 EFKYDYIRQE
-2263 LGMTPVEYADT
+2263 LGMTPAEYADT

>member
-31 KQQYANARHETA
+31 KQQYANTRHETA

-48 QESMAK
+48 QMFMEK

-119 NRFIQHLLTGTSDI
+119 NRFILHLLTGTSDI

-243 GKVDRMAAAYMR
+243 GKVNRMAAAYMR

-485 SDFNLQKQ
+485 SDFNLEKQ
-493 QYMAQGMSEEEA
+493 RYMAQGMSEEEA
-505 TRAATANLW
+505 TKAATANLW

-543 PDEIQDV
+543 PDEIQNV
-550 QQEGNP
+550 QQEEYP
-556 TEESPVVEPQ
+556 TAESPVMEPQ

-580 ETESAPVMP
+580 DTESAPVMP

-608 QQAQQNREA
+608 QQAQQNRET

-720 TEIKNAAG
+720 TEIKNATG

-768 YLVIPDIVQ
+768 YLAIPDIVQ

-859 QGQKTVHP
+859 QGQKNVHP

-896 GSSVS
+896 GSSVA

-1115 LLQDGNVQRDR
+1115 LLQKGNVQRDR
-1126 PGDVRPVEVPKK
+1126 PGDVRPVEVPKT

-1150 NTYGAKAT
+1150 NAYGAKAT

-1242 ILVQL
+1242 TLVQL
-1247 GKMANITGRDL
+1247 GKMANITGRNL

-1380 IVKLLTKKYGFDQA
+1380 IVELLTKKYGFDQA

-1403 KAEYQRMVREKSKKI
+1403 KAEYQRMVREKSQKI

-1509 DALRNVAMLL
+1509 DAWRNVAMLL

-1609 LPGIMDE
+1609 LPGILDKV
-1616 RYKGNMAVM
+1616 RKGNMAVM

-1685 KFSDSLAK
+1685 AFSDTIAK
-1693 LANTVDDLH
+1693 LGRGADKI
-1702 PVMAFMRKGLFPFV
+1702 PVIGKVISKGALPFL
-1716 RTPANVMKRLTE
+1716 RTPANVVARAWDYSPMKLAETFYQVRKGDIDAATVIDQVSSSLT
-1728 YNPLTPVTLL
+1728 
-1738 FTAKK
+1738 
-1743 DLDSGKKTAADII
+1743 GTAAM
-1756 DEVSAGLTGAA
+1756 
-1767 AIALGAA
+1767 ALGAA
-1774 LASGLVPDVELVG
+1774 LAAGIAPDVELVG
-1787 EATEEEKK
+1787 RIEDEDEKESGATE
-1795 QGAIDYSIRIG
+1795 YSLRVG
-1806 DNYYGVG
+1806 DKYYSVS

-1822 FIGATLKNA
+1822 FIGANLYDKFQA
-1831 YVSAHSSEET
+1831 LGEEN
-1841 GVDGWDF
+1841 GMDGWGVAQAF
-1848 ADGLVSIGADI
+1848 MEVGAGVVG
-1859 LNPMMELSML
+1859 PMLELSML
-1869 SSLHE
+1869 SSLNDAIAA
-1874 FSERLKN
+1874 FA
-1881 EEDPGDKAIAGFMHT
+1881 EEDDPGMGLLAALLNSA
-1896 VTSYFTQGLPTIF
+1896 TSYFTQGLPTIF
-1909 GQAEQAAETEK
+1909 GQAEQATETEK

-1929 STEKAIKKTLGD
+1929 KVEKVIKKALGN
-1941 ATRRIPGL
+1941 ASRRIPGI
-1949 DLYQTPRRDEW
+1949 DLFQTPRLDEF
-1960 GMAIENEGSPLE
+1960 GQVVKNEGDGLE
-1972 RVANAFFNPFAVSK
+1972 RAFNAFLNPFNVSQK
-1986 RKNDPLT
+1986 KTDPISQEL
-1993 KEISRLNE
+1993 SRLRK
-2001 ATGENLAPPM
+2001 AGAENASIPLPQR
-2011 PTRVIN
+2011 TIS
-2017 YTDADGN
+2017 YTDTDGEK
-2024 QHKNVR
+2024 HTDVR
-2030 LTQEQYDKLAQI
+2030 LSQEQFQKLAEK
-2042 QGETAKELVTA
+2042 QGQTEQAVLSA
-2053 LTESDDYKAM
+2053 LLESDDFRAM
-2063 DDEQKAA
+2063 SDEVKDDV
-2070 SLKLAYEYAK
+2070 LAIVHSYAK
-2080 ETAEIAAM
+2080 ETGELAAVEN
-2088 DDHLGYGE
+2088 HLGYSA
-2096 TWKEELNEAKK
+2096 TWMEELAEADD
-2107 PADFILRRVSGSE
+2107 PAKYIVQRVAGTN
-2120 LNKAMSAMDAAWD
+2120 LNRAMTDLDTAWD
-2133 HNWATDVKSKALETA
+2133 HSWNTTAKERALDEAYAEYKSMSKEAQKEIET
-2148 YDNYKA
+2148 
-2154 MSPAARREVEAFAT
+2154 FAT
-2168 GTTAKYLEARRNGIS
+2168 GTAKKYLEARGNGIS

-2219 AIAKTTGLTEH
+2219 AIAKTTGLTER

>member
-1 MANKKKKILEEALK
+1 MASAQA
-15 MHEAA
+15 EAA
-20 GGTYSSPEAAA
+20 KRRAKEYREAIKKAKQAGDAVREQAKAQGTWAKPVPTREQKQAEQRAEAARKEAERKAQA
-31 KQQYANARHETA
+31 KQQVKTEAEETKTA
-43 KNAYN
+43 LSTYM
-48 QESMAK
+48 QSE
-54 AAERKRKKERERT
+54 ERTKKE
-67 ELGNVQT
+67 
-74 MRTSGA
+74 
-80 ERVSLAEARA
+80 EAH
-90 AEAKKAFEDYM
+90 
-101 GSDERK
+101 
-107 QRTAEQQKKQEQ
+107 KKQELS
-119 NRFIQHLLTGTSDI
+119 RFTQQLLGGNADI
-133 MQPEI
+133 MQPQMLRDE
-138 IQDDKETQLRKAS
+138 KEAQLRKEADKAGKTQAALDSAQAS
-151 EDAKQEAAQAKRLA
+151 QERARETTSTEEADLAEIQTMTPEERRQLDEYIFNREQKFYRGFDPTKSDLMMPQMPVVSPLEQKYGKKRLDELAESQSRKNQRDISEKALQDAAASAGGSGWDAVGHSALAVLAGASSGIGKGLDYLKDKALGTERYDGMDPNGAGSFLGNYAGTVQGTVADKIGGDTYDEEGNLIEDGGWLRKGLSMGYQGLMSAAESSVRALLFGGSAGGAAVAAADTFVDGVNEAMASGATQGQATSIGLAKAMVEFITEKIPMDRLTDLIKGGGKSLLRNMAAQAGEEATTEVASYAASILA
-165 PMADYLARFP
+165 EWGILREKSGYQQKIAKHILDGVP
-175 VDPEERSQEERT
+175 PEE
-187 TVEALREFDQM
+187 AKKL
-198 PYADRAALES
+198 
-208 YAVNGYRDQNLPIEL
+208 
-223 AGIIP
+223 
-228 TAQQEAAG
+228 
-236 LIARYGK
+236 
-243 GKVDRMAAAYMR
+243 VDREV
-255 WQNAQLNEQ
+255 LNEATETAI
-264 VAQKSREA
+264 V
-272 VDSGAGGSIGHNI
+272 SG
-285 ASVAANVGGGIVGTL
+285 
-300 GQLQN
+300 
-305 RAMEAG
+305 
-311 IYGTV
+311 
-316 DPNAVGSAVNTYV
+316 
-329 DSVRDETFQN
+329 F
-339 ITGDQYN
+339 
-346 ENGEKVEDGGAMRQ
+346 
-360 GAGYLYQAA
+360 
-369 MSAADSVARMWAAG
+369 AG
-383 AFGGGTGLASG
+383 AFGGLSGTYIG
-394 LAATQAFSRSMAA
+394 
-407 ASANG
+407 NKVEEN
-412 ATPAQAALS
+412 AQGDLEQVIQPEES
-421 AAADATWEYL
+421 QL
-431 SEKLPLDKLI
+431 SE
-441 DMAPQK
+441 
-447 NFRAILGNALKQ
+447 
-459 AGIEIV
+459 
-465 GEEANLVASLFSQA
+465 
-479 FILKEK
+479 
-485 SDFNLQKQ
+485 Q
-493 QYMAQGMSEEEA
+493 QG
-505 TRAATANLW
+505 
-514 EEAKQTAIVAGMSG
+514 
-528 GFQGATQTLTGAFGQ
+528 
-543 PDEIQDV
+543 
-550 QQEGNP
+550 
-556 TEESPVVEPQ
+556 
-566 EESPLS
+566 ESPLS

-720 TEIKNAAG
+720 TEIKTATG

-908 EVNGNPAQESNYYDE
+908 EVNENPAQ
-923 FEDWGADPNREGVGN
+923 
-938 PLADRNYS
+938 
-946 EVGKRSIKAYMYEN
+946 
-960 PAVKP
+960 
-965 FYQEQAAWLLSEL
+965 
-978 ADTTRGERTY
+978 
-988 NDQVYYESGGEKGWY
+988 
-1003 GTKRHTSESIAELL
+1003 
-1017 DQDGMTYEQIERGLN
+1017 
-1032 AIIRDNGEENNAA
+1032 A
-1045 SKRIEFVINDRLM
+1045 SD
-1058 NGYTD
+1058 
-1063 FYSGE
+1063 
-1068 RVPGNAE
+1068 
-1075 YLNLLRSQQQAE
+1075 NLL
-1087 DNGQPAPEGMKGTG
+1087 NGQQPAPEGMKGTG

-1115 LLQDGNVQRDR
+1115 LLQKGNVQRDR

-1145 TEFAG
+1145 TELAG
-1150 NTYGAKAT
+1150 NAYGAKAT

-1247 GKMANITGRDL
+1247 GKMANITGRNL
-1258 QLFSMLR
+1258 QILGMLR

-1270 GQLLYAEKSAR
+1270 GQLLYIEKSAR
-1281 SMVEGLNK
+1281 SMVDSLNQK
-1289 NRSVNKKIVSRRK
+1289 RSAREKAVPRRK
-1302 EQAESAVKAVEQ
+1302 EQAERAVEAVNRAKEQTAQAVKTA
-1314 AKKQAGSAVARNSE
+1314 AKRVRYQKGKVVIEGNQHGEPFVFEYAQKVGEALAQGIERRATKGPKGKTFLQEIAENLQRFANE
-1328 KVREALTK
+1328 KVDTPKQQKRTLTATELLRDYIQNQDFYIAAWENAQQNLRDSGNKNQKLDEFMNTGIGVDANNSAKNKIFAKALTEAAIASGETK
-1336 YAKGESSDKKP
+1336 RMIETQKALGFRNMADPVAEKLISQTGATGDTAETIRAAARDYISQVEAGIEQDPKSRSESSIVEGK
-1347 VQAAI
+1347 I
-1352 RAALKDI
+1352 RAALQDVEK
-1359 GETLDKLARSGEKT
+1359 TLDKLARSDGKT
-1373 KAATGTE
+1373 KVDTGKQVVE
-1380 IVKLLTKKYGFDQA
+1380 LLTKKYGFDQA

-1509 DALRNVAMLL
+1509 DAWRNMAMLL

-1539 VKRVIGAGLEKA
+1539 VKRVIGAALEKA

-1609 LPGIMDE
+1609 LPGIMDK

-1685 KFSDSLAK
+1685 AFSDTIAK
-1693 LANTVDDLH
+1693 LGRGADKIPVIGTVIS
-1702 PVMAFMRKGLFPFV
+1702 KGALPFL
-1716 RTPANVMKRLTE
+1716 RTPANVVARAWDYSPMKLAETFYQVRKGNIDAATVIDQVSSSLT
-1728 YNPLTPVTLL
+1728 
-1738 FTAKK
+1738 
-1743 DLDSGKKTAADII
+1743 GTAAM
-1756 DEVSAGLTGAA
+1756 
-1767 AIALGAA
+1767 ALGAA
-1774 LASGLVPDVELVG
+1774 LAAGIAPDVELVG
-1787 EATEEEKK
+1787 RIEDEDEKESGATE
-1795 QGAIDYSIRIG
+1795 YSLRVG
-1806 DNYYGVG
+1806 DKYYSVS

-1822 FIGATLKNA
+1822 FIGANLYDKFQA
-1831 YVSAHSSEET
+1831 LGEEN
-1841 GVDGWDF
+1841 GMDGWGVAQAF
-1848 ADGLVSIGADI
+1848 MEVGAGVVG
-1859 LNPMMELSML
+1859 PMLELSML
-1869 SSLHE
+1869 SSLNDAIAA
-1874 FSERLKN
+1874 FA
-1881 EEDPGDKAIAGFMHT
+1881 EEDDPGMGLLAALLNSA
-1896 VTSYFTQGLPTIF
+1896 TSYFTQGLPTIF
-1909 GQAEQAAETEK
+1909 GQAEQATETEK

-1929 STEKAIKKTLGD
+1929 KVEKVIKKALGN
-1941 ATRRIPGL
+1941 ASRRIPGI
-1949 DLYQTPRRDEW
+1949 DLFQTPRLDEF
-1960 GMAIENEGSPLE
+1960 GQVVKNEGDGLE
-1972 RVANAFFNPFAVSK
+1972 RAFNAFLNPFNVSQK
-1986 RKNDPLT
+1986 KTDPISQEL
-1993 KEISRLNE
+1993 SRLRK
-2001 ATGENLAPPM
+2001 AGAENASIPLPQR
-2011 PTRVIN
+2011 TIS
-2017 YTDADGN
+2017 YTDTDGEK
-2024 QHKNVR
+2024 HTDVR
-2030 LTQEQYDKLAQI
+2030 LSQEQFQKLAEK
-2042 QGETAKELVTA
+2042 QGQTEQAVLSA
-2053 LTESDDYKAM
+2053 LLDSDDFRAM
-2063 DDEQKAA
+2063 SDEVKDDV
-2070 SLKLAYEYAK
+2070 LAIVHSYAK
-2080 ETAEIAAM
+2080 ETGELAAVEN
-2088 DDHLGYGE
+2088 HLGYSA
-2096 TWKEELNEAKK
+2096 TWMEELAEADD
-2107 PADFILRRVSGSE
+2107 PAKYIVQRVAGTN
-2120 LNKAMSAMDAAWD
+2120 LNRAMTDLDTAWD
-2133 HNWATDVKSKALETA
+2133 HSWNTTAKERALDEAYAEYKSMSKEAQKEIET
-2148 YDNYKA
+2148 
-2154 MSPAARREVEAFAT
+2154 FAT
-2168 GTTAKYLEARRNGIS
+2168 GTAKKYLEARGNGIS

-2292 DLGYDYTTASK
+2292 AMGYDYTMASK

-2308 NGKIDVVAWAGK
+2308 QGQIDVVAWAGK

>member
-1 MANKKKKILEEALK
+1 MANKKQKILEQALK
-15 MHEAA
+15 MHKAA
-20 GGTYSSPEAAA
+20 GGTYSTPEAAA
-31 KQQYANARHETA
+31 KQQYANARHEIA
-43 KNAYN
+43 KNYYN
-48 QESMAK
+48 QYFGAMQSESLAK
-54 AAERKRKKERERT
+54 AGERERKEARENA
-67 ELGNVQT
+67 ELGSFQT

-80 ERVSLAEARA
+80 ERIAQAESRAARA
-90 AEAKKAFEDYM
+90 KKDFEDYM

-119 NRFIQHLLTGTSDI
+119 NRFLQHLFAGNSDI

-138 IQDDKETQLRKAS
+138 IQDDKEIQLRKAS
-151 EDAKQEAAQAKRLA
+151 EEAQQEAAQAKRLA

-175 VDPEERSQEERT
+175 ADPEERSQDERT

-223 AGIIP
+223 TGMIP

-236 LIARYGK
+236 LIDRYGK
-243 GKVDRMAAAYMR
+243 DKVDKMAAAYMR

-264 VAQKSREA
+264 VAQKTRES
-272 VDSGAGGSIGHNI
+272 VDSGAGGSIGHNL
-285 ASVAANVGGGIVGTL
+285 ASVAANVGGGVVSML

-311 IYGTV
+311 VYDTV

-339 ITGDQYN
+339 ITGDQYD
-346 ENGEKVEDGGAMRQ
+346 ENGEKVEDGGALRQ

-383 AFGGGTGLASG
+383 AFGGGTALASG

-412 ATPAQAALS
+412 ATPAQAAIS

-431 SEKLPLDKLI
+431 SEKLPLDKLV

-447 NFRAILGNALKQ
+447 NFRAVLGNALKQ

-479 FILKEK
+479 YILKEK
-485 SDFNLQKQ
+485 SDFNLQVQ
-493 QYMAQGMSEEEA
+493 QYLAQGMSEEEA
-505 TRAATANLW
+505 KKAATANIW
-514 EEAKQTAIVAGMSG
+514 QEAKQTAIVAGISG
-528 GFQGATQTLTGAFGQ
+528 GVSGGAQTLTGAFG
-543 PDEIQDV
+543 
-550 QQEGNP
+550 NP
-556 TEESPVVEPQ
+556 VL

-572 VQQDPVGQ
+572 VQQDPLA
-580 ETESAPVMP
+580 ESAESAPVMP

-617 VQNAQQEPTLAQQLT
+617 AQNAQQEPTLAQQLT

-641 KGVRKKEEDGVKINT
+641 KGVHGKESTQDGV
-656 PETGGVWNKLRSYT
+656 ETDTKSAIEESPSGNSKYGVT
-670 QSEKENWK
+670 DGAEN
-678 YSKRIVLCDGIENFR
+678 SGR
-693 QFVSNALTSKEQTH
+693 A
-707 KKMYFGAITQNLA
+707 
-720 TEIKNAAG
+720 
-728 VNVEGYNLSLGEDE
+728 
-742 IRKIKKSHGNE
+742 
-753 KTETSRG
+753 
-760 QRPVTEAD
+760 
-768 YLVIPDIVQ
+768 
-777 NADSIKRSDSDYEGK
+777 GK
-792 PALEFRKR
+792 PMGPEGLSEG
-800 NGNEL
+800 GNPF
-805 TTVVA
+805 A
-810 VVSDKRLDVFVQTA
+810 NAKP
-824 YINKKGG
+824 
-831 SIATPESV
+831 TPLPTNIV
-839 QADSFTPV
+839 PR
-847 ATGGTAPVSEDP
+847 TGE
-859 QGQKTVHP
+859 
-867 GATPKA
+867 
-873 ESAGSS
+873 
-879 KEATQ
+879 
-884 STNMNSSMNIPA
+884 
-896 GSSVS
+896 
-901 TIPQLPQ
+901 
-908 EVNGNPAQESNYYDE
+908 EVNRKPAQAS
-923 FEDWGADPNREGVGN
+923 
-938 PLADRNYS
+938 
-946 EVGKRSIKAYMYEN
+946 
-960 PAVKP
+960 
-965 FYQEQAAWLLSEL
+965 
-978 ADTTRGERTY
+978 
-988 NDQVYYESGGEKGWY
+988 
-1003 GTKRHTSESIAELL
+1003 
-1017 DQDGMTYEQIERGLN
+1017 
-1032 AIIRDNGEENNAA
+1032 DN
-1045 SKRIEFVINDRLM
+1045 L
-1058 NGYTD
+1058 
-1063 FYSGE
+1063 
-1068 RVPGNAE
+1068 P
-1075 YLNLLRSQQQAE
+1075 
-1087 DNGQPAPEGMKGTG
+1087 NGQQPVPEGMKGTG

-1115 LLQDGNVQRDR
+1115 LLQEGNVQRDR

-1150 NTYGAKAT
+1150 NAYGAKAT

-1201 AQITENLANDKVQ
+1201 AQITENLAHDKVQ

-1247 GKMANITGRDL
+1247 GKMANITGRNL
-1258 QLFSMLR
+1258 HLFSMLR

-1281 SMVEGLNK
+1281 SLVDSLNK
-1289 NRSVNKKIVSRRK
+1289 KRGAGKKVVSRRK
-1302 EQAESAVKAVEQ
+1302 EQAGRALEAVKQARRQAENAVKE
-1314 AKKQAGSAVARNSE
+1314 AGSRVRYKDGAF
-1328 KVREALTK
+1328 KVDGDPAMSKYAQKVGEALAK
-1336 YAKGESSDKKP
+1336 YAKEESGDKKP
-1347 VQAAI
+1347 VQVAV
-1352 RAALKDI
+1352 RSALKDI
-1359 GETLDKLARSGEKT
+1359 GETLSSVARPSGQKKDAVEVR
-1373 KAATGTE
+1373 
-1380 IVKLLTKKYGFDQA
+1380 IVEVLVNKYNFSEP
-1394 DASHVADVV
+1394 DASKVADVV
-1403 KAEYQRMVREKSKKI
+1403 KEQYRDMVKEKSKSI
-1418 LAQSFKERKPRE
+1418 L
-1430 QKTSDQIFD
+1430 KTSDQIFD

-1509 DALRNVAMLL
+1509 DAWRNMAMLL

-1539 VKRVIGAGLEKA
+1539 VKRVIGAALEKA

-1578 DAKKPK
+1578 DAEKPK

-1591 SGTTGDNARSK
+1591 SGTTGDDARSK

-1609 LPGIMDE
+1609 LPGILDKV
-1616 RYKGNMAVM
+1616 RKGNMAAM
-1625 EAEDRFFKRITY
+1625 EAEDRFFKKITY

-1693 LANTVDDLH
+1693 LTNVVDGIH
-1702 PVMAFMRKGLFPFV
+1702 PVMAFMRKGLLPFV
-1716 RTPANVMKRLTE
+1716 RTPANVVKRLTE
-1728 YNPLTPVTLL
+1728 YNPLALGTLL

-1756 DEVSAGLTGAA
+1756 DEVSAGLTGSAA
-1767 AIALGAA
+1767 MALGAA
-1774 LASGLVPDVELVG
+1774 LASGFVPDVELVG
-1787 EATEEEKK
+1787 EATEEEKE

-1831 YVSAHSSEET
+1831 YVSAHSSEEA

-1874 FSERLKN
+1874 LGERLKN
-1881 EEDPGDKAIAGFMHT
+1881 GEEAGDKAIAFFMHT

-1909 GQAEQAAETEK
+1909 GQAEQATETEK

-1929 STEKAIKKTLGD
+1929 PTEKAIKKTLGD

-1960 GMAIENEGSPLE
+1960 GLTIENEGSPLE
-1972 RVANAFFNPFAVSK
+1972 RVANAFFNPFTVSK

-2001 ATGENLAPPM
+2001 ATGEDLTPPM
-2011 PTRVIN
+2011 PARVIN
-2017 YTDADGN
+2017 YTDGDGN

-2030 LTQEQYDKLAQI
+2030 LTQEQYDKLAQT
-2042 QGETAKELVTA
+2042 QGETAKELVAA
-2053 LTESDDYKAM
+2053 LTGSDDYKAM

-2080 ETAEIAAM
+2080 ETAEIATM
-2088 DDHLGYGE
+2088 DDHLGYSE

-2120 LNKAMSAMDAAWD
+2120 LNKAMSAMDTAWG

-2148 YDNYKA
+2148 YENYKA

-2308 NGKIDVVAWAGK
+2308 NGKIDVVAWAGE

>member
-31 KQQYANARHETA
+31 KQQYANTRHETA

-48 QESMAK
+48 QMFMEK

-90 AEAKKAFEDYM
+90 AGAKKAFEDYM

-175 VDPEERSQEERT
+175 IDPEERSQEERT

-243 GKVDRMAAAYMR
+243 GKVDAMAAAYMR

-346 ENGEKVEDGGAMRQ
+346 ENGEKVEDGGALRQ

-543 PDEIQDV
+543 PDEIQNV
-550 QQEGNP
+550 QQDGNP
-556 TEESPVVEPQ
+556 AEESPVIEPQ

-580 ETESAPVMP
+580 DTESAPVMP

-617 VQNAQQEPTLAQQLT
+617 AQNAQQEPALAQQLT

-641 KGVRKKEEDGVKINT
+641 KGVHGKGNT
-656 PETGGVWNKLRSYT
+656 PYDFA
-670 QSEKENWK
+670 EKEAEPTTAGELPKNG
-678 YSKRIVLCDGIENFR
+678 S
-693 QFVSNALTSKEQTH
+693 
-707 KKMYFGAITQNLA
+707 LA
-720 TEIKNAAG
+720 TPISSASKNNIFQSGTEVKGNPVAA
-728 VNVEGYNLSLGEDE
+728 
-742 IRKIKKSHGNE
+742 
-753 KTETSRG
+753 
-760 QRPVTEAD
+760 
-768 YLVIPDIVQ
+768 
-777 NADSIKRSDSDYEGK
+777 SDY
-792 PALEFRKR
+792 
-800 NGNEL
+800 
-805 TTVVA
+805 
-810 VVSDKRLDVFVQTA
+810 D
-824 YINKKGG
+824 
-831 SIATPESV
+831 
-839 QADSFTPV
+839 
-847 ATGGTAPVSEDP
+847 
-859 QGQKTVHP
+859 
-867 GATPKA
+867 
-873 ESAGSS
+873 AG
-879 KEATQ
+879 
-884 STNMNSSMNIPA
+884 I
-896 GSSVS
+896 
-901 TIPQLPQ
+901 
-908 EVNGNPAQESNYYDE
+908 
-923 FEDWGADPNREGVGN
+923 
-938 PLADRNYS
+938 
-946 EVGKRSIKAYMYEN
+946 
-960 PAVKP
+960 
-965 FYQEQAAWLLSEL
+965 
-978 ADTTRGERTY
+978 
-988 NDQVYYESGGEKGWY
+988 
-1003 GTKRHTSESIAELL
+1003 
-1017 DQDGMTYEQIERGLN
+1017 
-1032 AIIRDNGEENNAA
+1032 
-1045 SKRIEFVINDRLM
+1045 
-1058 NGYTD
+1058 
-1063 FYSGE
+1063 
-1068 RVPGNAE
+1068 
-1075 YLNLLRSQQQAE
+1075 
-1087 DNGQPAPEGMKGTG
+1087 KGTG

-1115 LLQDGNVQRDR
+1115 LLQEGNVQRDR
-1126 PGDVRPVEVPKK
+1126 PGDVRPVEVPKT

-1145 TEFAG
+1145 TELAG
-1150 NTYGAKAT
+1150 NAYGAKAT

-1242 ILVQL
+1242 TLVQL
-1247 GKMANITGRDL
+1247 GKMANITGRNL

-1380 IVKLLTKKYGFDQA
+1380 IVELLTKKYGFDQA

-1403 KAEYQRMVREKSKKI
+1403 KAEYQRMVREKSQKI

-1509 DALRNVAMLL
+1509 DAWRNVAMLL

-1609 LPGIMDE
+1609 LPGILDKV
-1616 RYKGNMAVM
+1616 RKGNMAVM

-1656 GGLVPAGVLEEGR
+1656 GGLVPAGILEEGR

-1685 KFSDSLAK
+1685 AFSDTIAK
-1693 LANTVDDLH
+1693 LGRGADKI
-1702 PVMAFMRKGLFPFV
+1702 PVIGKVISKGALPFL
-1716 RTPANVMKRLTE
+1716 RTPANVVARAWDYSPMKLAETFYQVRKGDIDAATVIDQVSSSLT
-1728 YNPLTPVTLL
+1728 
-1738 FTAKK
+1738 
-1743 DLDSGKKTAADII
+1743 GTAAM
-1756 DEVSAGLTGAA
+1756 
-1767 AIALGAA
+1767 ALGAA
-1774 LASGLVPDVELVG
+1774 LAAGIAPDVELVG
-1787 EATEEEKK
+1787 RIEDEDEKESGATE
-1795 QGAIDYSIRIG
+1795 YSLRVG
-1806 DNYYGVG
+1806 DKYYSVS

-1822 FIGATLKNA
+1822 FIGANLYDKFQA
-1831 YVSAHSSEET
+1831 LGEEN
-1841 GVDGWDF
+1841 GMDGWGVAQAF
-1848 ADGLVSIGADI
+1848 MEVGAGVVG
-1859 LNPMMELSML
+1859 PMLELSML
-1869 SSLHE
+1869 SSLNDAIAA
-1874 FSERLKN
+1874 FA
-1881 EEDPGDKAIAGFMHT
+1881 EEDDPGMGLLAALLNSA
-1896 VTSYFTQGLPTIF
+1896 TSYFTQGLPTIF
-1909 GQAEQAAETEK
+1909 GQAEQATETEK

-1929 STEKAIKKTLGD
+1929 KVEKVIKKALGN
-1941 ATRRIPGL
+1941 ASRRIPGI
-1949 DLYQTPRRDEW
+1949 DLFQTPRLDEF
-1960 GMAIENEGSPLE
+1960 GQVVKNEGDGLE
-1972 RVANAFFNPFAVSK
+1972 RAFNAFLNPFNVSQK
-1986 RKNDPLT
+1986 KTDPISQEL
-1993 KEISRLNE
+1993 SRLRK
-2001 ATGENLAPPM
+2001 AGAENASIPLPQR
-2011 PTRVIN
+2011 TIS
-2017 YTDADGN
+2017 YTDTDGEK
-2024 QHKNVR
+2024 HTDVR
-2030 LTQEQYDKLAQI
+2030 LSQEQFQKLAEK
-2042 QGETAKELVTA
+2042 QGQTEQAVLSA
-2053 LTESDDYKAM
+2053 LLESDDFRAM
-2063 DDEQKAA
+2063 SDEVKDDV
-2070 SLKLAYEYAK
+2070 LAIVHSYAK
-2080 ETAEIAAM
+2080 ETGELAAVEN
-2088 DDHLGYGE
+2088 HLGYSA
-2096 TWKEELNEAKK
+2096 TWMEELAEADD
-2107 PADFILRRVSGSE
+2107 PAKYIVQRVAGTN
-2120 LNKAMSAMDAAWD
+2120 LNRAMTDLDTAWD
-2133 HNWATDVKSKALETA
+2133 HSWNTTAKERALDEAYAEYKSMSKEAQKEIET
-2148 YDNYKA
+2148 
-2154 MSPAARREVEAFAT
+2154 FAT
-2168 GTTAKYLEARRNGIS
+2168 GTAKKYLEARGNGIS

-2238 YMPDYDPDAEKKEKT
+2238 YMPDYDPTDEKPNKT
-2253 ELKYDYIRQE
+2253 EFKYDYIRQE
-2263 LGMTPVEYADT
+2263 LGMTPAEYADT
-2274 YRAYLENAKKHE
+2274 YRAYLENAKRHE

-2308 NGKIDVVAWAGK
+2308 QGKIDVVAWAGK

>member
-31 KQQYANARHETA
+31 KQQYANTRHETA

-48 QESMAK
+48 QMFMEK

-90 AEAKKAFEDYM
+90 AGAKKAFEDYM

-243 GKVDRMAAAYMR
+243 GKVDAMAAAYMR

-285 ASVAANVGGGIVGTL
+285 ASVAANVGGGIIGTL

-383 AFGGGTGLASG
+383 AFGGGAGLASG

-543 PDEIQDV
+543 PDEIQNV
-550 QQEGNP
+550 QQDGNP
-556 TEESPVVEPQ
+556 AEESPVIEPQ

-580 ETESAPVMP
+580 DTESAPVMP

-617 VQNAQQEPTLAQQLT
+617 AQNAQQEPALAQQLT

-641 KGVRKKEEDGVKINT
+641 KGVHGKGNT
-656 PETGGVWNKLRSYT
+656 PYDFA
-670 QSEKENWK
+670 EKEAEPTTAGELPKNG
-678 YSKRIVLCDGIENFR
+678 S
-693 QFVSNALTSKEQTH
+693 
-707 KKMYFGAITQNLA
+707 LA
-720 TEIKNAAG
+720 TPISSASKNNIFQSGTEVKGNPVAA
-728 VNVEGYNLSLGEDE
+728 
-742 IRKIKKSHGNE
+742 
-753 KTETSRG
+753 
-760 QRPVTEAD
+760 
-768 YLVIPDIVQ
+768 
-777 NADSIKRSDSDYEGK
+777 SDY
-792 PALEFRKR
+792 
-800 NGNEL
+800 
-805 TTVVA
+805 
-810 VVSDKRLDVFVQTA
+810 D
-824 YINKKGG
+824 
-831 SIATPESV
+831 
-839 QADSFTPV
+839 
-847 ATGGTAPVSEDP
+847 
-859 QGQKTVHP
+859 
-867 GATPKA
+867 
-873 ESAGSS
+873 AG
-879 KEATQ
+879 
-884 STNMNSSMNIPA
+884 I
-896 GSSVS
+896 
-901 TIPQLPQ
+901 
-908 EVNGNPAQESNYYDE
+908 
-923 FEDWGADPNREGVGN
+923 
-938 PLADRNYS
+938 
-946 EVGKRSIKAYMYEN
+946 
-960 PAVKP
+960 
-965 FYQEQAAWLLSEL
+965 
-978 ADTTRGERTY
+978 
-988 NDQVYYESGGEKGWY
+988 
-1003 GTKRHTSESIAELL
+1003 
-1017 DQDGMTYEQIERGLN
+1017 
-1032 AIIRDNGEENNAA
+1032 
-1045 SKRIEFVINDRLM
+1045 
-1058 NGYTD
+1058 
-1063 FYSGE
+1063 
-1068 RVPGNAE
+1068 
-1075 YLNLLRSQQQAE
+1075 
-1087 DNGQPAPEGMKGTG
+1087 KGTG

-1115 LLQDGNVQRDR
+1115 LLQKGNVQRDR
-1126 PGDVRPVEVPKK
+1126 PGDVRPVEVPKT

-1150 NTYGAKAT
+1150 NAYGAKAT

-1242 ILVQL
+1242 TLVQL
-1247 GKMANITGRDL
+1247 GKMANITGRNL

-1380 IVKLLTKKYGFDQA
+1380 IVELLTKKYGFDQA

-1403 KAEYQRMVREKSKKI
+1403 KAEYQRMVREKSQKI

-1509 DALRNVAMLL
+1509 DAWRNVAMLL

-1609 LPGIMDE
+1609 LPGILDKV
-1616 RYKGNMAVM
+1616 RKGNMAVM

-1656 GGLVPAGVLEEGR
+1656 GGLVPAGILEEGR

-1685 KFSDSLAK
+1685 AFSDTIAK
-1693 LANTVDDLH
+1693 LGRGADKI
-1702 PVMAFMRKGLFPFV
+1702 PVIGKVISKGALPFL
-1716 RTPANVMKRLTE
+1716 RTPANVVARAWDYSPMKLAETFYQVRKGDIDAATVIDQVSSSLT
-1728 YNPLTPVTLL
+1728 
-1738 FTAKK
+1738 
-1743 DLDSGKKTAADII
+1743 GTAAM
-1756 DEVSAGLTGAA
+1756 
-1767 AIALGAA
+1767 ALGAA
-1774 LASGLVPDVELVG
+1774 LAAGIAPDVELVG
-1787 EATEEEKK
+1787 RIEDEDEKESGATE
-1795 QGAIDYSIRIG
+1795 YSLRVG
-1806 DNYYGVG
+1806 DKYYSVS

-1822 FIGATLKNA
+1822 FIGANLYDKFQA
-1831 YVSAHSSEET
+1831 LGEEN
-1841 GVDGWDF
+1841 GMDGWGVAQAF
-1848 ADGLVSIGADI
+1848 MEVGAGVVG
-1859 LNPMMELSML
+1859 PMLELSML
-1869 SSLHE
+1869 SSLNDAIAA
-1874 FSERLKN
+1874 FA
-1881 EEDPGDKAIAGFMHT
+1881 EEDDPGMGLLAALLNSA
-1896 VTSYFTQGLPTIF
+1896 TSYFTQGLPTIF
-1909 GQAEQAAETEK
+1909 GQAEQATETEK

-1929 STEKAIKKTLGD
+1929 KVEKVIKKALGN
-1941 ATRRIPGL
+1941 ASRRIPGI
-1949 DLYQTPRRDEW
+1949 DLFQTPRLDEF
-1960 GMAIENEGSPLE
+1960 GQVVKNEGDGLE
-1972 RVANAFFNPFAVSK
+1972 RAFNAFLNPFNVSQK
-1986 RKNDPLT
+1986 KTDPISQEL
-1993 KEISRLNE
+1993 SRLRK
-2001 ATGENLAPPM
+2001 AGAENASIPLPQR
-2011 PTRVIN
+2011 TIS
-2017 YTDADGN
+2017 YTDTDGEK
-2024 QHKNVR
+2024 HTDVR
-2030 LTQEQYDKLAQI
+2030 LSQEQFQKLAEK
-2042 QGETAKELVTA
+2042 QGQTEQAVLSA
-2053 LTESDDYKAM
+2053 LLESDDFRAM
-2063 DDEQKAA
+2063 SDEVKDDV
-2070 SLKLAYEYAK
+2070 LAIVHSYAK
-2080 ETAEIAAM
+2080 ETGELAAVEN
-2088 DDHLGYGE
+2088 HLGYSA
-2096 TWKEELNEAKK
+2096 TWMEELAEADD
-2107 PADFILRRVSGSE
+2107 PAKYIVQRVAGTN
-2120 LNKAMSAMDAAWD
+2120 LNRAMTDLDTAWD
-2133 HNWATDVKSKALETA
+2133 HSWN
-2148 YDNYKA
+2148 
-2154 MSPAARREVEAFAT
+2154 
-2168 GTTAKYLEARRNGIS
+2168 TTAKERALDEAYAEYKSMSKEAQKEIETFAVGTAKKYLEARGNGIS

-2238 YMPDYDPDAEKKEKT
+2238 YMPDYDPTDEKPNKT
-2253 ELKYDYIRQE
+2253 EFKYDYIRQE
-2263 LGMTPVEYADT
+2263 LGMTPAEYADT
-2274 YRAYLENAKKHE
+2274 YRAYLENAKRHE

-2292 DLGYDYTTASK
+2292 DLGYDHTMASK

>member
-187 TVEALREFDQM
+187 TVEALRGFDQM

-346 ENGEKVEDGGAMRQ
+346 ENGEKVEDGGALRQ

-543 PDEIQDV
+543 PDEIQNV

-556 TEESPVVEPQ
+556 AEESPVIEPQ

-572 VQQDPVGQ
+572 AQQDPVGQ
-580 ETESAPVMP
+580 DTESAPVMP

-720 TEIKNAAG
+720 TEIKNATG

-901 TIPQLPQ
+901 TITQLPQ
-908 EVNGNPAQESNYYDE
+908 EVNENSVLGSDYDA
-923 FEDWGADPNREGVGN
+923 G
-938 PLADRNYS
+938 
-946 EVGKRSIKAYMYEN
+946 I
-960 PAVKP
+960 
-965 FYQEQAAWLLSEL
+965 
-978 ADTTRGERTY
+978 
-988 NDQVYYESGGEKGWY
+988 
-1003 GTKRHTSESIAELL
+1003 
-1017 DQDGMTYEQIERGLN
+1017 
-1032 AIIRDNGEENNAA
+1032 
-1045 SKRIEFVINDRLM
+1045 
-1058 NGYTD
+1058 
-1063 FYSGE
+1063 
-1068 RVPGNAE
+1068 
-1075 YLNLLRSQQQAE
+1075 
-1087 DNGQPAPEGMKGTG
+1087 KGTG

-1115 LLQDGNVQRDR
+1115 LLQKGNVQRDR

-1150 NTYGAKAT
+1150 DAYGAKAT

-1201 AQITENLANDKVQ
+1201 AQITENLAHDKVQ

-1222 LLYVKNANSKD
+1222 LLYVKNANSKE

-1247 GKMANITGRDL
+1247 GKMANITGRSL

-1403 KAEYQRMVREKSKKI
+1403 KAEYQRMVREKSQKI

-1459 KWLKTKDTYIEPE
+1459 KWLKTKDAYIEPE

-1509 DALRNVAMLL
+1509 DAWRNVAMLL

-1539 VKRVIGAGLEKA
+1539 VKRVIGAALEKA

-1578 DAKKPK
+1578 DAKKPR

-1609 LPGIMDE
+1609 LPGILDKV
-1616 RYKGNMAVM
+1616 RKGNMAVM

-1685 KFSDSLAK
+1685 AFSDTIAK
-1693 LANTVDDLH
+1693 LGRGADKI
-1702 PVMAFMRKGLFPFV
+1702 PVIGKVISKGALPFL
-1716 RTPANVMKRLTE
+1716 RTPANVVARAWDYSPMKLAETFYQVRKGNVDSATAIDQVSSSLT
-1728 YNPLTPVTLL
+1728 
-1738 FTAKK
+1738 
-1743 DLDSGKKTAADII
+1743 GTAAM
-1756 DEVSAGLTGAA
+1756 
-1767 AIALGAA
+1767 ALGAA
-1774 LASGLVPDVELVG
+1774 LAAGIVPDVELVG
-1787 EATEEEKK
+1787 KIEDEDEKESGATE
-1795 QGAIDYSIRIG
+1795 YSLRVG
-1806 DNYYGVG
+1806 DKYYSVS
-1813 WLSPTMIPL
+1813 WIAPAMIPL
-1822 FIGATLKNA
+1822 FIGANLYDKFQA
-1831 YVSAHSSEET
+1831 LGEEN
-1841 GVDGWDF
+1841 GMDGWDVAQAF
-1848 ADGLVSIGADI
+1848 MEVGADA
-1859 LNPMMELSML
+1859 LDPMLELSML
-1869 SSLHE
+1869 SSLNDM
-1874 FSERLKN
+1874 LDAAAD
-1881 EEDPGDKAIAGFMHT
+1881 EDDAGGKAIALFLNAA
-1896 VTSYFTQGLPTIF
+1896 TSYFTQGLPTIF
-1909 GQAEQAAETEK
+1909 GQAEQATETEK

-1929 STEKAIKKTLGD
+1929 KVEKVIKKALGN
-1941 ATRRIPGL
+1941 ASRRIPGIDLFQMPRL
-1949 DLYQTPRRDEW
+1949 DEFGQVVK
-1960 GMAIENEGSPLE
+1960 NEGDGLE
-1972 RVANAFFNPFAVSK
+1972 RAFNAFLNPFNVSQK
-1986 RKNDPLT
+1986 KTDPISQEL
-1993 KEISRLNE
+1993 SRLRK
-2001 ATGENLAPPM
+2001 AGAENASIPLPQR
-2011 PTRVIN
+2011 TIS
-2017 YTDADGN
+2017 YTDTDGEK
-2024 QHKNVR
+2024 HTDVR
-2030 LTQEQYDKLAQI
+2030 LSQEQFQKLAEK
-2042 QGETAKELVTA
+2042 QGQTEQAVLSA
-2053 LTESDDYKAM
+2053 LLDSDDFRAM
-2063 DDEQKAA
+2063 SDEAKDDV
-2070 SLKLAYEYAK
+2070 LAIVHSYAK
-2080 ETAEIAAM
+2080 ETGELAAVEN
-2088 DDHLGYGE
+2088 HLGYSA
-2096 TWKEELNEAKK
+2096 TWMEELAEADD
-2107 PADFILRRVSGSE
+2107 PAKYIVQRVAGTN
-2120 LNKAMSAMDAAWD
+2120 LNRAMTDLDTAWD
-2133 HNWATDVKSKALETA
+2133 HSWNTTAKERALDEAYAEYKSMSKEAQKEIET
-2148 YDNYKA
+2148 
-2154 MSPAARREVEAFAT
+2154 FAT
-2168 GTTAKYLEARRNGIS
+2168 GTAKKYLEARGNGIS

-2292 DLGYDYTTASK
+2292 DLGYDYTMASK

-2308 NGKIDVVAWAGK
+2308 QGKIDVVAWAGK

>member
-20 GGTYSSPEAAA
+20 GGTYSSQEAAA
-31 KQQYANARHETA
+31 KQQYANTRHETA

-48 QESMAK
+48 QMFMEK

-74 MRTSGA
+74 MRTSGE

-243 GKVDRMAAAYMR
+243 GKVDAMAAAYMR

-383 AFGGGTGLASG
+383 AFGGGAGLASG

-493 QYMAQGMSEEEA
+493 QYMAKGMSEEEA
-505 TRAATANLW
+505 TKAATANLW

-543 PDEIQDV
+543 PDEIQNV
-550 QQEGNP
+550 QQEGNL
-556 TEESPVVEPQ
+556 T

-572 VQQDPVGQ
+572 AQQDPVGQ
-580 ETESAPVMP
+580 GTESTPVMP

-617 VQNAQQEPTLAQQLT
+617 AQNAQQEPTLAQQLT
-632 PEQRVQEAV
+632 SEQRVQEAL
-641 KGVRKKEEDGVKINT
+641 KGVRKEEADAVQQEAEAQAAAWRGELAQETAEAEQLAADRADSLAKEEAPPPR
-656 PETGGVWNKLRSYT
+656 PEPR
-670 QSEKENWK
+670 
-678 YSKRIVLCDGIENFR
+678 
-693 QFVSNALTSKEQTH
+693 
-707 KKMYFGAITQNLA
+707 M
-720 TEIKNAAG
+720 
-728 VNVEGYNLSLGEDE
+728 
-742 IRKIKKSHGNE
+742 
-753 KTETSRG
+753 
-760 QRPVTEAD
+760 
-768 YLVIPDIVQ
+768 
-777 NADSIKRSDSDYEGK
+777 
-792 PALEFRKR
+792 
-800 NGNEL
+800 
-805 TTVVA
+805 
-810 VVSDKRLDVFVQTA
+810 VVSDNYTPPDPMEQRSWADV
-824 YINKKGG
+824 G
-831 SIATPESV
+831 SRKV
-839 QADSFTPV
+839 
-847 ATGGTAPVSEDP
+847 
-859 QGQKTVHP
+859 
-867 GATPKA
+867 KA
-873 ESAGSS
+873 
-879 KEATQ
+879 
-884 STNMNSSMNIPA
+884 
-896 GSSVS
+896 
-901 TIPQLPQ
+901 
-908 EVNGNPAQESNYYDE
+908 
-923 FEDWGADPNREGVGN
+923 F
-938 PLADRNYS
+938 
-946 EVGKRSIKAYMYEN
+946 MYEN
-960 PAVKP
+960 PEVKDLFRMEAQNLLMELDDYQP
-965 FYQEQAAWLLSEL
+965 GQRFYDDQA
-978 ADTTRGERTY
+978 
-988 NDQVYYESGGEKGWY
+988 YYESSGERGWY
-1003 GTKRHTSESIAELL
+1003 GQKRFASKHIEELL
-1017 DQDGMTYEQIERGLN
+1017 DNGVRAEDIRKGLE
-1032 AIIRDNGEENNAA
+1032 AIIHDQGAENNAA
-1045 SKRIEFVINDRLM
+1045 SKRIEFILSDRLR
-1058 NGYTD
+1058 NGYKSWYTGEYVPPSPEYIGVLEKRQQDREWAQYTEAFERDMDSMVPPKQEPNTPPPD
-1063 FYSGE
+1063 FYE
-1068 RVPGNAE
+1068 
-1075 YLNLLRSQQQAE
+1075 QK
-1087 DNGQPAPEGMKGTG
+1087 PAMG
-1101 AAEQNFTGKAAYAD
+1101 AADQNFTGKAAYAD
-1115 LLQDGNVQRDR
+1115 LLQEGNVQRDR

-1150 NTYGAKAT
+1150 DAYGAKAT

-1190 DALEGNTEGVK
+1190 AALEGDTEGVK
-1201 AQITENLANDKVQ
+1201 AQITENLAHDKVQ

-1247 GKMANITGRDL
+1247 GKMANITGRNL

-1403 KAEYQRMVREKSKKI
+1403 KAEYQRMVREKSQKI

-1447 DADSEFNQAAAE
+1447 DSDSEFNQAAAE

-1499 RIPATLGEKW
+1499 RIQATLGEKW
-1509 DALRNVAMLL
+1509 DAWRNVAMLL

-1539 VKRVIGAGLEKA
+1539 VKRVIGAALEKA

-1609 LPGIMDE
+1609 LPGIMDKG
-1616 RYKGNMAVM
+1616 YKGNMAVM

-1685 KFSDSLAK
+1685 AFSDTIAK
-1693 LANTVDDLH
+1693 LGRGADKI
-1702 PVMAFMRKGLFPFV
+1702 PVIGKVISKGTLPFL
-1716 RTPANVMKRLTE
+1716 RTPANVVARVWDYSPMKLAETFYQVRKGNVDSATAIDQVSSSLT
-1728 YNPLTPVTLL
+1728 
-1738 FTAKK
+1738 
-1743 DLDSGKKTAADII
+1743 GTAAM
-1756 DEVSAGLTGAA
+1756 
-1767 AIALGAA
+1767 ALGAA
-1774 LASGLVPDVELVG
+1774 LAAGIVPDVELVG
-1787 EATEEEKK
+1787 KIEDEDEKESGATE
-1795 QGAIDYSIRIG
+1795 YSLRIG
-1806 DNYYGVG
+1806 NKYYSVS

-1822 FIGATLKNA
+1822 FIGANLYDKFQA
-1831 YVSAHSSEET
+1831 LGEEN
-1841 GVDGWDF
+1841 GMDGWDVAQAF
-1848 ADGLVSIGADI
+1848 MEVGADA
-1859 LNPMMELSML
+1859 LDPMLELSML
-1869 SSLHE
+1869 SSLNDM
-1874 FSERLKN
+1874 LDAAAD
-1881 EEDPGDKAIAGFMHT
+1881 EDDAGGKAIALFLNAA
-1896 VTSYFTQGLPTIF
+1896 TSYFTQGLPTIF
-1909 GQAEQAAETEK
+1909 GQAEQATETEK

-1929 STEKAIKKTLGD
+1929 KVEKVIKKALGN
-1941 ATRRIPGL
+1941 ASRRIPGIDLFQMPRL
-1949 DLYQTPRRDEW
+1949 DEFGQVVK
-1960 GMAIENEGSPLE
+1960 NEGDGLE
-1972 RVANAFFNPFAVSK
+1972 RSFNAFLNPFNVSQK
-1986 RKNDPLT
+1986 KTDPISQEL
-1993 KEISRLNE
+1993 SRLRK
-2001 ATGENLAPPM
+2001 AGAENASIPLPQR
-2011 PTRVIN
+2011 TIS
-2017 YTDADGN
+2017 YTDTDGEK
-2024 QHKNVR
+2024 HTDVR
-2030 LTQEQYDKLAQI
+2030 LSQEQFQKLAEK
-2042 QGETAKELVTA
+2042 QGQTEQAVLSA
-2053 LTESDDYKAM
+2053 LLDSDDFRAM
-2063 DDEQKAA
+2063 SDEVKDDV
-2070 SLKLAYEYAK
+2070 LAIVHSYAK
-2080 ETAEIAAM
+2080 ETGELAAVEN
-2088 DDHLGYGE
+2088 HLGYSA
-2096 TWKEELNEAKK
+2096 TWMEELAEADD
-2107 PADFILRRVSGSE
+2107 PAKYIVQRVAGAN
-2120 LNKAMSAMDAAWD
+2120 LNRAMTDLDTAWD
-2133 HNWATDVKSKALETA
+2133 HSWNTTAKERALDEAYAEYKSMSKEAQKEIET
-2148 YDNYKA
+2148 
-2154 MSPAARREVEAFAT
+2154 FAT
-2168 GTTAKYLEARRNGIS
+2168 GTAKKYLEARRNGIS

-2308 NGKIDVVAWAGK
+2308 QGKIDVVAWAGK

>member
-31 KQQYANARHETA
+31 KQQYANTRHETA

-48 QESMAK
+48 QMFMEK

-74 MRTSGA
+74 MRTSGE

-243 GKVDRMAAAYMR
+243 GKVNRMAAAYMR

-346 ENGEKVEDGGAMRQ
+346 ENGEKVEDGGALRQ

-505 TRAATANLW
+505 TKAATANLW

-543 PDEIQDV
+543 PDEIQNV

-556 TEESPVVEPQ
+556 TEESP
-566 EESPLS
+566 LS
-572 VQQDPVGQ
+572 AQQDPMGQ
-580 ETESAPVMP
+580 GTESAPVMP
-589 EEAAGAPET
+589 EEAASAPET

-617 VQNAQQEPTLAQQLT
+617 AQNAQQEPTLAQLLT
-632 PEQRVQEAV
+632 PEQRVQEAL
-641 KGVRKKEEDGVKINT
+641 KGVRKEEADAVQQEAEAQAAAWRGELAQETAEAEQLAVDRADSLAKEEAPPPR
-656 PETGGVWNKLRSYT
+656 PEPR
-670 QSEKENWK
+670 
-678 YSKRIVLCDGIENFR
+678 
-693 QFVSNALTSKEQTH
+693 
-707 KKMYFGAITQNLA
+707 M
-720 TEIKNAAG
+720 
-728 VNVEGYNLSLGEDE
+728 
-742 IRKIKKSHGNE
+742 
-753 KTETSRG
+753 
-760 QRPVTEAD
+760 
-768 YLVIPDIVQ
+768 
-777 NADSIKRSDSDYEGK
+777 
-792 PALEFRKR
+792 
-800 NGNEL
+800 
-805 TTVVA
+805 
-810 VVSDKRLDVFVQTA
+810 VVSDNYTPPDPMEQRSWADV
-824 YINKKGG
+824 G
-831 SIATPESV
+831 SRKV
-839 QADSFTPV
+839 
-847 ATGGTAPVSEDP
+847 
-859 QGQKTVHP
+859 
-867 GATPKA
+867 KA
-873 ESAGSS
+873 
-879 KEATQ
+879 
-884 STNMNSSMNIPA
+884 
-896 GSSVS
+896 
-901 TIPQLPQ
+901 
-908 EVNGNPAQESNYYDE
+908 
-923 FEDWGADPNREGVGN
+923 F
-938 PLADRNYS
+938 
-946 EVGKRSIKAYMYEN
+946 MYEN
-960 PAVKP
+960 PEVKDLFRMEAQNLLMELDDYQP
-965 FYQEQAAWLLSEL
+965 GQRFYDDQA
-978 ADTTRGERTY
+978 
-988 NDQVYYESGGEKGWY
+988 YYESSGERGWY
-1003 GTKRHTSESIAELL
+1003 GQKRFASKHIEELL
-1017 DQDGMTYEQIERGLN
+1017 DNGVRAEDIRKGLE
-1032 AIIRDNGEENNAA
+1032 AIIHDQGAENNAA
-1045 SKRIEFVINDRLM
+1045 SKRIEFILSDRLR
-1058 NGYTD
+1058 NGYKSWYT
-1063 FYSGE
+1063 GE
-1068 RVPGNAE
+1068 YVPPSPE
-1075 YLNLLRSQQQAE
+1075 YIGVLEKRQQDREWAQYTEAFE
-1087 DNGQPAPEGMKGTG
+1087 RDMDSMVPPKQEPNTPPPDLYEQKPAMG
-1101 AAEQNFTGKAAYAD
+1101 AANQNFTGKAAYAD
-1115 LLQDGNVQRDR
+1115 LLQEGNVQRDR

-1150 NTYGAKAT
+1150 NAYGAKAT

-1190 DALEGNTEGVK
+1190 AALEGDTEGVK

-1247 GKMANITGRDL
+1247 GKMANITGRNL

-1380 IVKLLTKKYGFDQA
+1380 IVELLTKKYGFDQA

-1403 KAEYQRMVREKSKKI
+1403 KAEYQRMVREKSQKI

-1509 DALRNVAMLL
+1509 DAWRNVAMLL

-1609 LPGIMDE
+1609 LPGILDKV
-1616 RYKGNMAVM
+1616 RKGNMAVM

-1685 KFSDSLAK
+1685 AFSDTIAK
-1693 LANTVDDLH
+1693 LGRGADKI
-1702 PVMAFMRKGLFPFV
+1702 PVIGKVISKGALPFL
-1716 RTPANVMKRLTE
+1716 RTPANVVARAWDYSPMKLAETFYQVRKGDIDAATVIDQVSSSLT
-1728 YNPLTPVTLL
+1728 
-1738 FTAKK
+1738 
-1743 DLDSGKKTAADII
+1743 GTAAM
-1756 DEVSAGLTGAA
+1756 
-1767 AIALGAA
+1767 ALGAA
-1774 LASGLVPDVELVG
+1774 LAAGIAPDVELVG
-1787 EATEEEKK
+1787 RIEDEDEKESGATE
-1795 QGAIDYSIRIG
+1795 YSLRVG
-1806 DNYYGVG
+1806 DKYYSVS

-1822 FIGATLKNA
+1822 FIGANLYDKFQA
-1831 YVSAHSSEET
+1831 LGEEN
-1841 GVDGWDF
+1841 GMDGWGVAQAF
-1848 ADGLVSIGADI
+1848 MEVGAGVVG
-1859 LNPMMELSML
+1859 PMLELSML
-1869 SSLHE
+1869 SSLNDAIAA
-1874 FSERLKN
+1874 FA
-1881 EEDPGDKAIAGFMHT
+1881 EEDDPGMGLLAALLNSA
-1896 VTSYFTQGLPTIF
+1896 TSYFTQGLPTIF
-1909 GQAEQAAETEK
+1909 GQAEQATETEK

-1929 STEKAIKKTLGD
+1929 KVEKVIKKALGN
-1941 ATRRIPGL
+1941 ASRRIPGI
-1949 DLYQTPRRDEW
+1949 DLFQTPRLDEF
-1960 GMAIENEGSPLE
+1960 GQVVKNEGDGLE
-1972 RVANAFFNPFAVSK
+1972 RAFNAFLNPFNVSQK
-1986 RKNDPLT
+1986 KTDPISQEL
-1993 KEISRLNE
+1993 SRLRK
-2001 ATGENLAPPM
+2001 AGAENASIPLPQR
-2011 PTRVIN
+2011 TIS
-2017 YTDADGN
+2017 YTDTDGEK
-2024 QHKNVR
+2024 HTDVR
-2030 LTQEQYDKLAQI
+2030 LSQEQFQKLAEK
-2042 QGETAKELVTA
+2042 QGQTEQAVLSA
-2053 LTESDDYKAM
+2053 LLESDDFRAM
-2063 DDEQKAA
+2063 SDEVKDDV
-2070 SLKLAYEYAK
+2070 LAIVHSYAK
-2080 ETAEIAAM
+2080 ETGELAAVEN
-2088 DDHLGYGE
+2088 HLGYSA
-2096 TWKEELNEAKK
+2096 TWMEELAEADD
-2107 PADFILRRVSGSE
+2107 PAKYIVQRVAGTN
-2120 LNKAMSAMDAAWD
+2120 LNRAMTDLDTAWD
-2133 HNWATDVKSKALETA
+2133 HSWNTTAKERALDEAYAEYKSMSKEAQKEIET
-2148 YDNYKA
+2148 
-2154 MSPAARREVEAFAT
+2154 FAT
-2168 GTTAKYLEARRNGIS
+2168 GTAKKYLEARGNGIS

-2219 AIAKTTGLTEH
+2219 AIAKTTGLTER

-2263 LGMTPVEYADT
+2263 LGMTPAEYADT

-2308 NGKIDVVAWAGK
+2308 QGKIDVVAWAGK